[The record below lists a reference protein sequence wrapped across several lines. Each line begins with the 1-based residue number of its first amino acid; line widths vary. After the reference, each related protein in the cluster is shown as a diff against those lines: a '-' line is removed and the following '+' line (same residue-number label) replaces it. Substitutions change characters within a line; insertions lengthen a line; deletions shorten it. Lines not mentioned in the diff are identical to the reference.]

1 MKEVYNIGLDIG
13 TSSVGYAMTDEKGR
27 LLRFHKRPTYGSVLF
42 EEAQT
47 AKERRQK
54 RSARRRLARRRKRIK
69 LLQALVAPDVCA
81 ADPAFFLRMN
91 ESFLWA
97 EDSKYEKFYAK
108 LPKALFVDGTV
119 SVETLPTIYHIRN
132 ELVKSTKQADI
143 RYVYLAMHHIIKYRG
158 HFLMEGQTLS
168 DIGAEAPQKMQEL
181 LELLTDPE
189 SFVCGLA
196 PAENA
201 AKEVCHTMENHS
213 LRGMARKEQIQK
225 LLYAGKK
232 KESKEAAQALASL
245 LLGYKGSLKALIGYE
260 SQTDAPEKTS
270 LGAIEGETEE
280 TYLAGM
286 TEAQAEVFTRILE
299 LYRWQLFAEIRQNGQ
314 TISDMMVARYEKH
327 KADLKRLKKWIRTYR
342 KDEYVTLFRDDNDPS
357 GYAAYTHHLTSPARF
372 QQEKFTRCR
381 QEGAKIKSIPEGFY
395 NKCRRILE
403 SKKIDLPENARAEA
417 NEMLEEM
424 KADNVFLPLQR
435 INLNG
440 QIPNQI
446 QAEELAKILDAQ
458 GKYYPTLRENRE
470 KILSI
475 CTFRLPYYVG
485 PLYQDKNSPFQKW
498 IVRDMTQPAYPWNFF
513 DVVNQTATA
522 EGFIANLTNKCT
534 YLPIEDVLP
543 LHSLLYEE
551 YLMLN
556 ELNRVRVK
564 GNLIRDVQL
573 KKRMMD
579 ELFAKN
585 KSVSYKVFAKWLR
598 QNSPYTDV
606 TENDIS
612 GTQEPGKFTASL
624 RTRYDLEKHGFTVN
638 DQTTEQLE
646 TLVRWST
653 IFEDRSILKKLIQE
667 KYPDITDT
675 QLNFLVQRRYTGWG
689 RLSEKL
695 LTGVLGEYENQPA
708 TIMDVL
714 RATNENFMQVLNN
727 PQYHFQEKIAKER
740 LMELGEPKEEIEYD
754 EIRKLQVSPALKR
767 GIWTAVRIVK
777 ELIEHQG
784 CHPHAIY
791 LENTR
796 EETPDEKKQRT
807 QSRLNQV
814 EQMYKELAEDKTAE
828 KVPSK
833 CWEVLKNC
841 KDKKK
846 LDDQQY
852 LYLLQ
857 LGKSLYSGKPLDFDQ
872 LSATTEID
880 HILPRC
886 YIVDNSIENRA
897 LVLKG
902 ENQRKAD
909 NLLLANSIRDSQRPW
924 WNYLRQKG
932 FMGEKKFKN
941 LTRSV
946 VSDEDKQGFIARQ
959 LVETGQMV
967 QCVTELFKRY
977 YPDVHVSGIK
987 AGLSSELREQYGLY
1001 KIRELNDMHHAY
1013 DAFLA
1018 ATMGNFV
1025 ERFMPWLDSESSAA
1039 IRFRKAQEA
1048 RKDDDDNKV
1057 DLSSK
1062 HGMILAK
1069 FSRDQV
1075 DADTR
1080 EIIRNAQQEI
1090 CYLKAVW
1097 GYHDGHVVFL
1107 KRQKSGKITEDSR
1120 YRAGNKSAKMPLKKG
1135 LPCQRYGGFDSINP
1149 AFMTAIQYTQG
1160 KKVYHRVVGIP
1171 IYANVP
1177 TGKADELIR
1186 AFAADKIPGVT
1197 VVRPRLLMNQM
1208 LKWDGGVFV
1217 LRGGQT
1223 IDILTGKENAA
1234 RVTITN
1240 GKQLFV
1246 SGKDMTTIA
1255 LLFRG
1260 KKDDLNPEQ
1269 LKETVLHLLEKF
1281 KTQYAVF
1288 YQKCK
1293 ADDINRILKN
1303 LETPEQLTDA
1313 DWTAMVSELLN
1324 AMGKQ
1329 RKASK
1334 EWITCE
1340 DWRIRAI
1347 PTKDVELIDQSITG
1361 LREKRTKLWPD
1372 SEPS

>member
-1 MKEVYNIGLDIG
+1 MKEVYNIGLDTG

-54 RSARRRLARRRKRIK
+54 RSARRRLARQRKRIK

-201 AKEVCHTMENHS
+201 AKEICHTMENHS

-232 KESKEAAQALASL
+232 KESKEAAQSLASL
-245 LLGYKGSLKALIGYE
+245 LLGYKGSLKALIDYE
-260 SQTDAPEKTS
+260 NQTDAPEKTS

-286 TEAQAEVFTRILE
+286 TEAQAEVFALMLE

-314 TISDMMVARYEKH
+314 TISDTMVARYEKH
-327 KADLKRLKKWIRTYR
+327 GRDLEKLKAWVKAYQPDKFYA
-342 KDEYVTLFRDDNDPS
+342 LFRDDENAK
-357 GYAAYTHHLTSPARF
+357 GYAAYTDHLRKPKKF
-372 QQEKFTRCR
+372 KKEKLQRCT
-381 QEGAKIKSIPEGFY
+381 QDEFY
-395 NKCRRILE
+395 KVLKAMLTGNK
-403 SKKIDLPENARAEA
+403 DAEA
-417 NEMLEEM
+417 AAAAQPMLEAIDEP
-424 KADNVFLPLQR
+424 NGFLPLQR

-522 EGFIANLTNKCT
+522 EGFIASLTNKCT

-573 KKRMMD
+573 KQRMMD

-598 QNSPYTDV
+598 QNSPYADV

-638 DQTTEQLE
+638 DQTMERLE

-667 KYPDITDT
+667 QYPEVTDN
-675 QLNFLVQRRYTGWG
+675 QLSFLVQRRYTGWG

-695 LTGVLGEYENQPA
+695 LTGLLGEYENQPA

-740 LMELGEPKEEIEYD
+740 LMELGEPKEKIEYD

-828 KVPSK
+828 KVPSE

-909 NLLLANSIRDSQRPW
+909 NLLLADSIRDSQRPW

-941 LTRSV
+941 LTRSM
-946 VSDEDKQGFIARQ
+946 VSADDKQKFVARQ

-1048 RKDDDDNKV
+1048 NKGDDNKV

-1069 FSRDQV
+1069 FSQDQE
-1075 DADTR
+1075 DPDTG
-1080 EIIRNAQQEI
+1080 EIIHNAQQGI

-1107 KRQKSGKITEDSR
+1107 KRQKSGKITEASR
-1120 YRAGNKSAKMPLKKG
+1120 YRAGHTSAKLPLKKG
-1135 LPCQRYGGFDSINP
+1135 MSCQQYGGFDSIKP
-1149 AFMTAIQYTQG
+1149 AYIAAISYQKG
-1160 KKVYHRVVGIP
+1160 KQRAGALVNVP
-1171 IYANVP
+1171 IYLAEAIEKNPKVLVDYLE
-1177 TGKADELIR
+1177 KDY
-1186 AFAADKIPGVT
+1186 PGVQII
-1197 VVRPRLLMNQM
+1197 RPKILMNQ
-1208 LKWDGGVFV
+1208 
-1217 LRGGQT
+1217 
-1223 IDILTGKENAA
+1223 
-1234 RVTITN
+1234 
-1240 GKQLFV
+1240 
-1246 SGKDMTTIA
+1246 
-1255 LLFRG
+1255 
-1260 KKDDLNPEQ
+1260 
-1269 LKETVLHLLEKF
+1269 
-1281 KTQYAVF
+1281 
-1288 YQKCK
+1288 
-1293 ADDINRILKN
+1293 RIKY
-1303 LETPEQLTDA
+1303 EG
-1313 DWTAMVSELLN
+1313 SELLLRSCSEMYN
-1324 AMGKQ
+1324 A
-1329 RKASK
+1329 R
-1334 EWITCE
+1334 ELF
-1340 DWRIRAI
+1340 I
-1347 PTKDVELIDQSITG
+1347 PTYLHHTLWKLYKAPKQLQPDDEEHLNTLISLLIEKMEKQYPIFNGVAKRMSVIDFDTLCFQEKCIFIVETMKVMAVNGQYAMYKTALSRKELSDNQGRITNKVLNLSHITLIDQSITG

>member
-201 AKEVCHTMENHS
+201 AKEICHTMENHS

-286 TEAQAEVFTRILE
+286 TEAQAEVFALMLE

-314 TISDMMVARYEKH
+314 TISDTMVARYEKH
-327 KADLKRLKKWIRTYR
+327 GRDLEKLKAWVKAYQPDKFYA
-342 KDEYVTLFRDDNDPS
+342 LFRDDENAK
-357 GYAAYTHHLTSPARF
+357 GYAAYTDHLRKPKKF
-372 QQEKFTRCR
+372 KKEKLQRCT
-381 QEGAKIKSIPEGFY
+381 QDEFY
-395 NKCRRILE
+395 KVLKAMLTGNK
-403 SKKIDLPENARAEA
+403 DAEA
-417 NEMLEEM
+417 AAAAQPMLEAIDEP
-424 KADNVFLPLQR
+424 NGFLPLQR

-667 KYPDITDT
+667 KYPDVTDT
-675 QLNFLVQRRYTGWG
+675 QLSFLVQRRYTGWG
-689 RLSEKL
+689 RLSGKL
-695 LTGVLGEYENQPA
+695 LNGVLGEYENQPA

-740 LMELGEPKEEIEYD
+740 LMELGEPKEKIEYD

-828 KVPSK
+828 KVPSE

-872 LSATTEID
+872 LSATTQID
-880 HILPRC
+880 HILPQC

-897 LVLKG
+897 LVLSG

-1013 DAFLA
+1013 DALLA

-1025 ERFMPWLDSESSAA
+1025 ERFMPWLDNESSAA
-1039 IRFRKAQEA
+1039 IRFRKAQETK
-1048 RKDDDDNKV
+1048 KDDDDNKV

-1075 DADTR
+1075 DADTG
-1080 EIIRNAQQEI
+1080 EIIRNAQQDI

-1107 KRQKSGKITEDSR
+1107 KRQKSGKITEASR
-1120 YRAGNKSAKMPLKKG
+1120 YRAGHASAKLPLKKG
-1135 LPCQRYGGFDSINP
+1135 MSCQRYGGFDSIKP
-1149 AFMTAIQYTQG
+1149 AYIAAISYQKG
-1160 KKVYHRVVGIP
+1160 KQRAGALVNVP
-1171 IYANVP
+1171 IYLAEAIEKNPNALLDYLEKDYPGVQIIRP
-1177 TGKADELIR
+1177 KILIR
-1186 AFAADKIPGVT
+1186 QKIEYEGNELTLGSCTETYNAKELFLPT
-1197 VVRPRLLMNQM
+1197 FLHP
-1208 LKWDGGVFV
+1208 
-1217 LRGGQT
+1217 
-1223 IDILTGKENAA
+1223 ILAKIYNASC
-1234 RVTITN
+1234 V
-1240 GKQLFV
+1240 
-1246 SGKDMTTIA
+1246 
-1255 LLFRG
+1255 
-1260 KKDDLNPEQ
+1260 
-1269 LKETVLHLLEKF
+1269 
-1281 KTQYAVF
+1281 
-1288 YQKCK
+1288 
-1293 ADDINRILKN
+1293 
-1303 LETPEQLTDA
+1303 LTDA
-1313 DWTAMVSELLN
+1313 DENQLNTLIDMLLEKLSSQYPIYSGALKALEAKKSEILSLSIADKGKFIAETMKITSAGKEYAKYSTALPKLGIADKGRLN
-1324 AMGKQ
+1324 NKLPHPE
-1329 RKASK
+1329 K
-1334 EWITCE
+1334 I
-1340 DWRIRAI
+1340 I
-1347 PTKDVELIDQSITG
+1347 LIDQSITG

>member
-1 MKEVYNIGLDIG
+1 M
-13 TSSVGYAMTDEKGR
+13 
-27 LLRFHKRPTYGSVLF
+27 
-42 EEAQT
+42 
-47 AKERRQK
+47 
-54 RSARRRLARRRKRIK
+54 
-69 LLQALVAPDVCA
+69 
-81 ADPAFFLRMN
+81 
-91 ESFLWA
+91 
-97 EDSKYEKFYAK
+97 
-108 LPKALFVDGTV
+108 DGTV

-189 SFVCGLA
+189 SFACGLA

-201 AKEVCHTMENHS
+201 AKEICHTMENHA
-213 LRGMARKEQIQK
+213 LRGMARREQIQK

-232 KESKEAAQALASL
+232 KESKEAAQSLASL
-245 LLGYKGSLKALIGYE
+245 LLGYKSSLKALIGYE

-314 TISDMMVARYEKH
+314 TISDTMVARYEKH
-327 KADLKRLKKWIRTYR
+327 GRDLEKLKAWVKAYQPDKFYA
-342 KDEYVTLFRDDNDPS
+342 LFRDDENAK
-357 GYAAYTHHLTSPARF
+357 GYAAYTDHLRKPKKF
-372 QQEKFTRCR
+372 KKEKLQRCT
-381 QEGAKIKSIPEGFY
+381 QDEFY
-395 NKCRRILE
+395 KVLKAMLTGNK
-403 SKKIDLPENARAEA
+403 DAEA
-417 NEMLEEM
+417 AAAAQPMLEAIDEP
-424 KADNVFLPLQR
+424 NGFLPLQR

-573 KKRMMD
+573 KKRMLD

-624 RTRYDLEKHGFTVN
+624 RTRYDLEKHGFTVS
-638 DQTTEQLE
+638 DQTMEQLE

-667 KYPDITDT
+667 KYPDVTDT
-675 QLNFLVQRRYTGWG
+675 QLSFLVQRRYTGWG

-708 TIMDVL
+708 TIMEVL

-727 PQYHFQEKIAKER
+727 PQYHFQEEIAKER
-740 LMELGEPKEEIEYD
+740 LMELGEPKNEIEYD

-814 EQMYKELAEDKTAE
+814 EQMYKELAEDKIAE
-828 KVPSK
+828 KVPSE

-841 KDKKK
+841 RDKKK

-872 LSATTEID
+872 LSATTQID
-880 HILPRC
+880 HILPQC

-897 LVLKG
+897 LVLSG

-909 NLLLANSIRDSQRPW
+909 NLLLADSIRDSQRPW

-932 FMGEKKFKN
+932 LMGEKKFKN

-946 VSDEDKQGFIARQ
+946 VSDEDKQKFAARQ

-1013 DAFLA
+1013 DALLA

-1048 RKDDDDNKV
+1048 KKDDNNKV

-1075 DADTR
+1075 DADTG
-1080 EIIRNAQQEI
+1080 EIIHNAQQEI

-1107 KRQKSGKITEDSR
+1107 KRQKSGAIYDETR
-1120 YRAGNKSAKMPLKKG
+1120 YRAGSVKAKLCLKKDLG
-1135 LPCQRYGGFDSINP
+1135 TMKYGGYNKEYP
-1149 AFMTAIQYTQG
+1149 AYIAAISYQRG
-1160 KKVYHRVVGIP
+1160 KKRVGELVNVP
-1171 IYANVP
+1171 IYLAEAIEKNP
-1177 TGKADELIR
+1177 NALLDYLEKDY
-1186 AFAADKIPGVT
+1186 PGVQII
-1197 VVRPRLLMNQM
+1197 RSKILMNQ
-1208 LKWDGGVFV
+1208 
-1217 LRGGQT
+1217 
-1223 IDILTGKENAA
+1223 
-1234 RVTITN
+1234 
-1240 GKQLFV
+1240 
-1246 SGKDMTTIA
+1246 
-1255 LLFRG
+1255 
-1260 KKDDLNPEQ
+1260 
-1269 LKETVLHLLEKF
+1269 
-1281 KTQYAVF
+1281 
-1288 YQKCK
+1288 
-1293 ADDINRILKN
+1293 RI
-1303 LETPEQLTDA
+1303 EYEG
-1313 DWTAMVSELLN
+1313 SELLLRSCSEMYN
-1324 AMGKQ
+1324 A
-1329 RKASK
+1329 R
-1334 EWITCE
+1334 ELF
-1340 DWRIRAI
+1340 I
-1347 PTKDVELIDQSITG
+1347 PTYLHHTLWKLYKAPKQLQPDDEEHLNTLISLLIEKMERQYPIFNGVAERMSVIDFDTLSFQEKCIFIVETMKVMAVNGQYAMYKTALSRKELSDNQGRITNKVLNLSHITLIDQSITG

>member
-54 RSARRRLARRRKRIK
+54 RSARRRLVRRRKRIK

-201 AKEVCHTMENHS
+201 AKEICHAMENHS

-286 TEAQAEVFTRILE
+286 TEAQAEVFALMLE

-314 TISDMMVARYEKH
+314 TISDTMVARYEKH
-327 KADLKRLKKWIRTYR
+327 GRDLEKLKAWVKAYQPDKFYA
-342 KDEYVTLFRDDNDPS
+342 LFRDDENAK
-357 GYAAYTHHLTSPARF
+357 GYAAYTDHLRKPKKF
-372 QQEKFTRCR
+372 KKEKLQRCT
-381 QEGAKIKSIPEGFY
+381 QDEFY
-395 NKCRRILE
+395 KVLKAMLTGNK
-403 SKKIDLPENARAEA
+403 DAEA
-417 NEMLEEM
+417 AAAAQPMLEAIDEP
-424 KADNVFLPLQR
+424 NGFLPLQR

-446 QAEELAKILDAQ
+446 QAEELVKILDAQ

-573 KKRMMD
+573 KQRMLD

-585 KSVSYKVFAKWLR
+585 KSVSYKTFAKWL
-598 QNSPYTDV
+598 QLNSPYVDV

-708 TIMDVL
+708 TIMEVL
-714 RATNENFMQVLNN
+714 RATNENFMQLLNN

-828 KVPSK
+828 KVPSE

-841 KDKKK
+841 RDKKK

-872 LSATTEID
+872 LSATTQID
-880 HILPRC
+880 HILPQC

-897 LVLKG
+897 LVLSG
-902 ENQRKAD
+902 ENQRKAG
-909 NLLLANSIRDSQRPW
+909 NLLLADSIRDSQRPW

-946 VSDEDKQGFIARQ
+946 VSDEDKQKFAARQ

-1039 IRFRKAQEA
+1039 IRVRKAQKA
-1048 RKDDDDNKV
+1048 NKGDDNKV

-1069 FSRDQV
+1069 FSQDQE
-1075 DADTR
+1075 DPDTG
-1080 EIIRNAQQEI
+1080 EIIHNAQQEI

-1107 KRQKSGKITEDSR
+1107 KRQKSGKITEASR
-1120 YRAGNKSAKMPLKKG
+1120 YRAGHSSAKLPLKKG
-1135 LPCQRYGGFDSINP
+1135 MSCQRYGGFDSIKP
-1149 AFMTAIQYTQG
+1149 AYIAAISYQKG
-1160 KKVYHRVVGIP
+1160 KQRAGALVNVP
-1171 IYANVP
+1171 IYLAEAIEKNPKVLVDYLEKDYP
-1177 TGKADELIR
+1177 GVQIIRPKILIR
-1186 AFAADKIPGVT
+1186 QKIEYEGNELTLGSCTETYNAKELFLPT
-1197 VVRPRLLMNQM
+1197 FLHP
-1208 LKWDGGVFV
+1208 
-1217 LRGGQT
+1217 
-1223 IDILTGKENAA
+1223 ILAKIYNASC
-1234 RVTITN
+1234 V
-1240 GKQLFV
+1240 
-1246 SGKDMTTIA
+1246 
-1255 LLFRG
+1255 
-1260 KKDDLNPEQ
+1260 
-1269 LKETVLHLLEKF
+1269 
-1281 KTQYAVF
+1281 
-1288 YQKCK
+1288 
-1293 ADDINRILKN
+1293 
-1303 LETPEQLTDA
+1303 LTDA
-1313 DWTAMVSELLN
+1313 DENQLNTLIDALLEKLSSQYPIYSGALKALEAKKSEILSLSIADKGKFIAETMKITSAGKEYAKYSTSLPKLGIADKGRLN
-1324 AMGKQ
+1324 NKLPHPE
-1329 RKASK
+1329 K
-1334 EWITCE
+1334 I
-1340 DWRIRAI
+1340 I
-1347 PTKDVELIDQSITG
+1347 LIDQSITG

>member
-201 AKEVCHTMENHS
+201 AKEICHAMENHS

-232 KESKEAAQALASL
+232 KESKEAAQSLASL

-286 TEAQAEVFTRILE
+286 TEAQAEVFALMLE

-314 TISDMMVARYEKH
+314 TISDTMVARYEKH
-327 KADLKRLKKWIRTYR
+327 GRDLEKLKAWVKAYQPDKFYA
-342 KDEYVTLFRDDNDPS
+342 LFRDDENAK
-357 GYAAYTHHLTSPARF
+357 GYAAYTDHLRKPKKF
-372 QQEKFTRCR
+372 KKEKLQRCT
-381 QEGAKIKSIPEGFY
+381 QDEFY
-395 NKCRRILE
+395 KVLKAMLTGNK
-403 SKKIDLPENARAEA
+403 DAEA
-417 NEMLEEM
+417 AAAAQPMLEAIDEP
-424 KADNVFLPLQR
+424 NGFLPLQR

-564 GNLIRDVQL
+564 SNLIRDVQL
-573 KKRMMD
+573 KQRMLD

-585 KSVSYKVFAKWLR
+585 KSVSYKTFAKWL
-598 QNSPYTDV
+598 QLNSPYVDV

-612 GTQEPGKFTASL
+612 GTQEPNKFTASL

-638 DQTTEQLE
+638 DQTMKQLE

-667 KYPDITDT
+667 QYPEVTDN
-675 QLNFLVQRRYTGWG
+675 QLRFLVQRRYTGWG

-828 KVPSK
+828 KVPSE
-833 CWEVLKNC
+833 CWNVLKNC

-872 LSATTEID
+872 LSATTQID
-880 HILPRC
+880 HILPQC

-897 LVLKG
+897 LVLSG

-909 NLLLANSIRDSQRPW
+909 NLLLADSIRNSQRPW

-946 VSDEDKQGFIARQ
+946 VSDEDKQRFIARQ

-1018 ATMGNFV
+1018 ETMGNFV

-1107 KRQKSGKITEDSR
+1107 KRQKSGKITEASR
-1120 YRAGNKSAKMPLKKG
+1120 YRAGHASAKLPLKKG
-1135 LPCQRYGGFDSINP
+1135 MSCQRYGGFDSIKP
-1149 AFMTAIQYTQG
+1149 AYIAAISYQKG
-1160 KKVYHRVVGIP
+1160 KQRAGALVNVP
-1171 IYANVP
+1171 IYLAEAIEKNPKVLVDYLEKDYP
-1177 TGKADELIR
+1177 GVQIIRPKILIR
-1186 AFAADKIPGVT
+1186 QKIEYEGNELTLGSCTETYNAKELFLPT
-1197 VVRPRLLMNQM
+1197 FLHP
-1208 LKWDGGVFV
+1208 
-1217 LRGGQT
+1217 
-1223 IDILTGKENAA
+1223 ILAKIYNASC
-1234 RVTITN
+1234 V
-1240 GKQLFV
+1240 
-1246 SGKDMTTIA
+1246 
-1255 LLFRG
+1255 
-1260 KKDDLNPEQ
+1260 
-1269 LKETVLHLLEKF
+1269 
-1281 KTQYAVF
+1281 
-1288 YQKCK
+1288 
-1293 ADDINRILKN
+1293 
-1303 LETPEQLTDA
+1303 LTDA
-1313 DWTAMVSELLN
+1313 DENQLNTLIDVLLEKLSSQYPIYSGALKALEAKKSEILSLSIADKGRFIAETMKIASAGKEYAKYSTSLPKLGIADKGRLN
-1324 AMGKQ
+1324 NKLPHPE
-1329 RKASK
+1329 K
-1334 EWITCE
+1334 I
-1340 DWRIRAI
+1340 I
-1347 PTKDVELIDQSITG
+1347 LIDQSITG

>member
-81 ADPAFFLRMN
+81 ADPEFFLQMN

-97 EDSKYEKFYAK
+97 VDSKYEKFYAK

-119 SVETLPTIYHIRN
+119 SVETLPTIYHIRK

-168 DIGAEAPQKMQEL
+168 DIGAEAPQKMHEL

-213 LRGMARKEQIQK
+213 LRGLARKEQIQK

-232 KESKEAAQALASL
+232 KESKEAAEALASL

-270 LGAIEGETEE
+270 LGVIEGEKEE

-357 GYAAYTHHLTSPARF
+357 GYAAYTHHLSRPKRF
-372 QQEKFTRCR
+372 QKEKFTRCR

-417 NEMLEEM
+417 DEMLEEM

-534 YLPIEDVLP
+534 YLPIKDVLP

-564 GNLIRDVQL
+564 SNLIRDVQL
-573 KKRMMD
+573 KQRMLD

-585 KSVSYKVFAKWLR
+585 KSVSYKTFAKWL
-598 QNSPYTDV
+598 QLNSPYVDV

-612 GTQEPGKFTASL
+612 GTQEPNKFTASL

-638 DQTTEQLE
+638 DQTMKQLE

-667 KYPDITDT
+667 QYPEVTDN
-675 QLNFLVQRRYTGWG
+675 QLRFLVQRRYTGWG

-828 KVPSK
+828 KVPSE
-833 CWEVLKNC
+833 CWNVLKNC

-872 LSATTEID
+872 LSATTQID
-880 HILPRC
+880 HILPQC

-897 LVLKG
+897 LVLSG

-909 NLLLANSIRDSQRPW
+909 NLLLADSIRNSQRPW

-946 VSDEDKQGFIARQ
+946 VSDEDKQRFIARQ

-1025 ERFMPWLDSESSAA
+1025 ERFMPWLDNESSAA
-1039 IRFRKAQEA
+1039 IRVRKAQKA
-1048 RKDDDDNKV
+1048 NKGDDNKV

-1075 DADTR
+1075 DADTG
-1080 EIIRNAQQEI
+1080 EIIHNAQQEI

-1107 KRQKSGKITEDSR
+1107 KRQKSGKITEASR
-1120 YRAGNKSAKMPLKKG
+1120 YRAGHASAKLPLKKG
-1135 LPCQRYGGFDSINP
+1135 MSCQRYGGFDSIKP
-1149 AFMTAIQYTQG
+1149 AYIAAISYQEG
-1160 KKVYHRVVGIP
+1160 KQRAGALVNVP
-1171 IYANVP
+1171 IYLAEAIEKNPKVLVDYLEKDYP
-1177 TGKADELIR
+1177 GVQIIRSKILIR
-1186 AFAADKIPGVT
+1186 QKIEYEGNELTLGSCTETYNAKELFLPT
-1197 VVRPRLLMNQM
+1197 FLHP
-1208 LKWDGGVFV
+1208 
-1217 LRGGQT
+1217 
-1223 IDILTGKENAA
+1223 ILAKIYNASCA
-1234 RVTITN
+1234 
-1240 GKQLFV
+1240 
-1246 SGKDMTTIA
+1246 
-1255 LLFRG
+1255 
-1260 KKDDLNPEQ
+1260 
-1269 LKETVLHLLEKF
+1269 
-1281 KTQYAVF
+1281 
-1288 YQKCK
+1288 
-1293 ADDINRILKN
+1293 
-1303 LETPEQLTDA
+1303 LTDA
-1313 DWTAMVSELLN
+1313 DENQLNTLIDVLLEKLSSQYPIYSGALKALEAKKSEILSLSIADKGKFIAETMKITSAGKEYAKYSTSLPKLGIADKGRLN
-1324 AMGKQ
+1324 NKLPHPE
-1329 RKASK
+1329 K
-1334 EWITCE
+1334 I
-1340 DWRIRAI
+1340 I
-1347 PTKDVELIDQSITG
+1347 LIDQSITG

>member
-81 ADPAFFLRMN
+81 ADPEFFLQMN

-97 EDSKYEKFYAK
+97 VDSKYEKFYAK

-168 DIGAEAPQKMQEL
+168 DIGAEAPQKMQDL

-189 SFVCGLA
+189 NFPCGFV

-201 AKEVCHTMENHS
+201 AKEICHTMENHS

-232 KESKEAAQALASL
+232 KGSKETAQALASL

-327 KADLKRLKKWIRTYR
+327 GRDLEKLKAWVKAYQPDKFYA
-342 KDEYVTLFRDDNDPS
+342 LFRDDENAK
-357 GYAAYTHHLTSPARF
+357 GYAAYTDHLRKPKKF
-372 QQEKFTRCR
+372 KKEKLQRCT
-381 QEGAKIKSIPEGFY
+381 QDEFY
-395 NKCRRILE
+395 KVLKAMLTGNK
-403 SKKIDLPENARAEA
+403 DAEA
-417 NEMLEEM
+417 AAAAQPMLEAIDEP
-424 KADNVFLPLQR
+424 NGFLPLQR

-534 YLPIEDVLP
+534 YLPIKDVLP

-564 GNLIRDVQL
+564 SNLIRDVQL
-573 KKRMMD
+573 KQRMLD

-585 KSVSYKVFAKWLR
+585 KSVSYKTFAKWL
-598 QNSPYTDV
+598 QLNSPYVDV

-612 GTQEPGKFTASL
+612 GTQEPNKFTASL

-638 DQTTEQLE
+638 DQTMKQLE

-667 KYPDITDT
+667 QYPEVTDN
-675 QLNFLVQRRYTGWG
+675 QLRFLVQRRYTGWG

-828 KVPSK
+828 KVPSE
-833 CWEVLKNC
+833 CWNVLKNC

-872 LSATTEID
+872 LSATTQID
-880 HILPRC
+880 HILPQC

-897 LVLKG
+897 LVLSG

-909 NLLLANSIRDSQRPW
+909 NLLLADSIRNSQRPW

-946 VSDEDKQGFIARQ
+946 VSDEDKQRFIARQ

-1025 ERFMPWLDSESSAA
+1025 ERFMPWLDNESSAA
-1039 IRFRKAQEA
+1039 IRVRKAQKA
-1048 RKDDDDNKV
+1048 NKGDDNKV

-1075 DADTR
+1075 DADTG
-1080 EIIRNAQQEI
+1080 EIIHNAQQEI

-1107 KRQKSGKITEDSR
+1107 KRQKSGKITEASR
-1120 YRAGNKSAKMPLKKG
+1120 YRAGHASAKLPLKKG
-1135 LPCQRYGGFDSINP
+1135 MSCQRYGGFDSIKP
-1149 AFMTAIQYTQG
+1149 AYIAAISYQEG
-1160 KKVYHRVVGIP
+1160 KQRAGALVNVP
-1171 IYANVP
+1171 IYLAEAIEKNPKVLVDYLEKDYP
-1177 TGKADELIR
+1177 GVQIIRSKILIR
-1186 AFAADKIPGVT
+1186 QKIEYEGNELTLGSCTETYNAKELFLPT
-1197 VVRPRLLMNQM
+1197 FLHP
-1208 LKWDGGVFV
+1208 
-1217 LRGGQT
+1217 
-1223 IDILTGKENAA
+1223 ILAKIYNASCA
-1234 RVTITN
+1234 
-1240 GKQLFV
+1240 
-1246 SGKDMTTIA
+1246 
-1255 LLFRG
+1255 
-1260 KKDDLNPEQ
+1260 
-1269 LKETVLHLLEKF
+1269 
-1281 KTQYAVF
+1281 
-1288 YQKCK
+1288 
-1293 ADDINRILKN
+1293 
-1303 LETPEQLTDA
+1303 LTDA
-1313 DWTAMVSELLN
+1313 DENQLNTLIDVLLEKLSSQYPIYSGALKALEAKKSEILSLSIADKGKFIAETMKITSAGKEYAKYSTSLPKLGIADKGRLN
-1324 AMGKQ
+1324 NKLPHPE
-1329 RKASK
+1329 K
-1334 EWITCE
+1334 I
-1340 DWRIRAI
+1340 I
-1347 PTKDVELIDQSITG
+1347 LIDQSITG

-1372 SEPS
+1372 FEPS

>member
-201 AKEVCHTMENHS
+201 AKEICHTMENHS

-260 SQTDAPEKTS
+260 SQTDAPEKNS

-314 TISDMMVARYEKH
+314 TISDTMVARYEKH
-327 KADLKRLKKWIRTYR
+327 GHDLEKLKAWVKAYQPDKFYA
-342 KDEYVTLFRDDNDPS
+342 LFRDDENAK
-357 GYAAYTHHLTSPARF
+357 GYAAYTDHLRKPKKF
-372 QQEKFTRCR
+372 KKEKLQRCT
-381 QEGAKIKSIPEGFY
+381 QDEFY
-395 NKCRRILE
+395 KVLKAMLTGNK
-403 SKKIDLPENARAEA
+403 DAEA
-417 NEMLEEM
+417 AAAAQPMLEAIDEP
-424 KADNVFLPLQR
+424 NGFLPLQR

-446 QAEELAKILDAQ
+446 QAEELVKILDAQ

-612 GTQEPGKFTASL
+612 GTQEPNKFTASL

-638 DQTTEQLE
+638 GQTTEQLE

-667 KYPDITDT
+667 KYPDVTDT
-675 QLNFLVQRRYTGWG
+675 QLSFLVQRRYTGWG

-708 TIMDVL
+708 TIMEVL
-714 RATNENFMQVLNN
+714 RVTNENFMQVLNN

-777 ELIEHQG
+777 ELIDHQG

-828 KVPSK
+828 KVPSE
-833 CWEVLKNC
+833 CWNVLKNC

-872 LSATTEID
+872 LSATTQID
-880 HILPRC
+880 HILPQC

-897 LVLKG
+897 LVLSG

-909 NLLLANSIRDSQRPW
+909 NLLLADSIRDSQRPW

-941 LTRSV
+941 LTRSM
-946 VSDEDKQGFIARQ
+946 VSADDKQKFVARQ

-1039 IRFRKAQEA
+1039 IRVRKAQKA
-1048 RKDDDDNKV
+1048 NKGDDNKV

-1069 FSRDQV
+1069 FSQDQE
-1075 DADTR
+1075 DPDTG
-1080 EIIRNAQQEI
+1080 EIIHNAQQEI

-1107 KRQKSGKITEDSR
+1107 KWQKSGKITEASR
-1120 YRAGNKSAKMPLKKG
+1120 YRAGHASAKLPLKKG
-1135 LPCQRYGGFDSINP
+1135 MSCQRYGGFDSIKP
-1149 AFMTAIQYTQG
+1149 AYIAAISYQKG
-1160 KKVYHRVVGIP
+1160 KQRAGALVNVP
-1171 IYANVP
+1171 IYLAEAIEKNPKVLVDYLEKDYP
-1177 TGKADELIR
+1177 GVQIIRPKILIR
-1186 AFAADKIPGVT
+1186 QKIEYEGNELTLGSCTETYNAKELFLPT
-1197 VVRPRLLMNQM
+1197 FLHP
-1208 LKWDGGVFV
+1208 
-1217 LRGGQT
+1217 
-1223 IDILTGKENAA
+1223 ILAKIYNASC
-1234 RVTITN
+1234 V
-1240 GKQLFV
+1240 
-1246 SGKDMTTIA
+1246 
-1255 LLFRG
+1255 
-1260 KKDDLNPEQ
+1260 
-1269 LKETVLHLLEKF
+1269 
-1281 KTQYAVF
+1281 
-1288 YQKCK
+1288 
-1293 ADDINRILKN
+1293 
-1303 LETPEQLTDA
+1303 LTDA
-1313 DWTAMVSELLN
+1313 DENQLNTLIDVLLEKLSSQYPIYSGALKALEAKKSEILSLSIADKGKFIAETMKITSAGKEYAKYSTSLPKLGIADKGRLN
-1324 AMGKQ
+1324 NKLPHPE
-1329 RKASK
+1329 K
-1334 EWITCE
+1334 I
-1340 DWRIRAI
+1340 I
-1347 PTKDVELIDQSITG
+1347 LIDQSITG

>member
-13 TSSVGYAMTDEKGR
+13 TSSVGYAMTDAKGR

-81 ADPAFFLRMN
+81 ADPEFFLRMN

-189 SFVCGLA
+189 SFACGLA

-201 AKEVCHTMENHS
+201 AKEICHAMENHA
-213 LRGMARKEQIQK
+213 LRGMARREQIQK

-232 KESKEAAQALASL
+232 KESKEAAQSLASL

-260 SQTDAPEKTS
+260 NQTDAPEKTS

-314 TISDMMVARYEKH
+314 TISDTMVARYEKH
-327 KADLKRLKKWIRTYR
+327 GRDLEKLKAWVKAYQPDKFYA
-342 KDEYVTLFRDDNDPS
+342 LFRDDENAK
-357 GYAAYTHHLTSPARF
+357 GYAAYTDHLRKPKKF
-372 QQEKFTRCR
+372 KKEKLQRCT
-381 QEGAKIKSIPEGFY
+381 QDEFY
-395 NKCRRILE
+395 KVLKAMLTGNK
-403 SKKIDLPENARAEA
+403 DAEA
-417 NEMLEEM
+417 AAAAQPMLEAIDEP
-424 KADNVFLPLQR
+424 NGFLPLQR

-498 IVRDMTQPAYPWNFF
+498 IVRDKTQPAYPWNFF
-513 DVVNQTATA
+513 DVVNQTKTA

-624 RTRYDLEKHGFTVN
+624 RTRYDLEKHGFTVSE
-638 DQTTEQLE
+638 QTMEQLE

-667 KYPDITDT
+667 HYPEITDN
-675 QLNFLVQRRYTGWG
+675 QLSFLVQRRYTGWG

-708 TIMDVL
+708 TIMEVL

-727 PQYHFQEKIAKER
+727 PQYHFQEEIAKER

-767 GIWTAVRIVK
+767 GIWTAVRIVQ
-777 ELIEHQG
+777 ELIAHQHG

-814 EQMYKELAEDKTAE
+814 EQMYKELAEDETAE
-828 KVPSK
+828 KVPSE
-833 CWEVLKNC
+833 CWEVLKDC
-841 KDKKK
+841 RDKKK

-857 LGKSLYSGKPLDFDQ
+857 LGKSLYSGKPLDFDR
-872 LSATTEID
+872 LSATAEID

-897 LVLKG
+897 LVLSG

-909 NLLLANSIRDSQRPW
+909 NLLLADSIRDSQRPW

-932 FMGEKKFKN
+932 LMGEKKFKN

-946 VSDEDKQGFIARQ
+946 VSEEDKQKFIARQ

-1025 ERFMPWLDSESSAA
+1025 ERFMPWLDNESSAA

-1048 RKDDDDNKV
+1048 KKDDDDNKV

-1069 FSRDQV
+1069 FSQDQK
-1075 DADTR
+1075 DADTG
-1080 EIIRNAQQEI
+1080 EIIRNAQQDI

-1107 KRQKSGKITEDSR
+1107 KRQKSGAIYDETR
-1120 YRAGNKSAKMPLKKG
+1120 YRAGSVKAKLCLKKD
-1135 LPCQRYGGFDSINP
+1135 LSTMKYGGYNKEYP
-1149 AFMTAIQYTQG
+1149 AYIAAISYQRG
-1160 KKVYHRVVGIP
+1160 KKRVGELVNVP
-1171 IYANVP
+1171 IYLAEAIEKNP
-1177 TGKADELIR
+1177 NALLDYLEKDY
-1186 AFAADKIPGVT
+1186 PGVQII
-1197 VVRPRLLMNQM
+1197 RSKILMNQ
-1208 LKWDGGVFV
+1208 
-1217 LRGGQT
+1217 
-1223 IDILTGKENAA
+1223 
-1234 RVTITN
+1234 
-1240 GKQLFV
+1240 
-1246 SGKDMTTIA
+1246 
-1255 LLFRG
+1255 
-1260 KKDDLNPEQ
+1260 
-1269 LKETVLHLLEKF
+1269 
-1281 KTQYAVF
+1281 
-1288 YQKCK
+1288 
-1293 ADDINRILKN
+1293 RI
-1303 LETPEQLTDA
+1303 EYEG
-1313 DWTAMVSELLN
+1313 SELLLRSCSEMYN
-1324 AMGKQ
+1324 A
-1329 RKASK
+1329 R
-1334 EWITCE
+1334 ELF
-1340 DWRIRAI
+1340 I
-1347 PTKDVELIDQSITG
+1347 PTYLHHTLWKLYKAPKQLQPDDEEHLNTLISLLIEKMERQYPIFNGVAKRMSVIDFDTLSFQEKCIFIVETMKVMAVNGQYAMYKTALSRKELSDNQGRITNKVLNLSHITLIDQSITG

>member
-81 ADPAFFLRMN
+81 ADPEFFLRMN
-91 ESFLWA
+91 ESFLWS
-97 EDSKYEKFYAK
+97 EDSKYEKLYAK

-201 AKEVCHTMENHS
+201 AKEICHAMENHS

-232 KESKEAAQALASL
+232 KESKEAAQSLASL

-286 TEAQAEVFTRILE
+286 TEAQAEVFALMLE

-314 TISDMMVARYEKH
+314 TISDTMVARYEKH
-327 KADLKRLKKWIRTYR
+327 GRDLEKLKAWVKAYQPDKFYA
-342 KDEYVTLFRDDNDPS
+342 LFRDDENAK
-357 GYAAYTHHLTSPARF
+357 GYAAYTDHLRKPKKF
-372 QQEKFTRCR
+372 KKEKLQRCT
-381 QEGAKIKSIPEGFY
+381 QDEFY
-395 NKCRRILE
+395 KVLKAMLTGNK
-403 SKKIDLPENARAEA
+403 DAEA
-417 NEMLEEM
+417 AAAAQPMLEAIDEP
-424 KADNVFLPLQR
+424 NGFLPLQR

-498 IVRDMTQPAYPWNFF
+498 IVRDKTQPAYPWNFF

-564 GNLIRDVQL
+564 SNLIRDVQL
-573 KKRMMD
+573 KQRMLD

-585 KSVSYKVFAKWLR
+585 KSVSYKTFAKWL
-598 QNSPYTDV
+598 QLNSPYVDV

-612 GTQEPGKFTASL
+612 GTQEPNKFTASL

-667 KYPDITDT
+667 KYPDVTDT
-675 QLNFLVQRRYTGWG
+675 QLSFLVQRRYTGWG

-708 TIMDVL
+708 TIMEVL

-740 LMELGEPKEEIEYD
+740 LMELGEPKEKIEYD

-828 KVPSK
+828 KVPSE
-833 CWEVLKNC
+833 CWNVLKNC

-872 LSATTEID
+872 LSATTQID
-880 HILPRC
+880 HILPQC

-897 LVLKG
+897 LVLSG

-909 NLLLANSIRDSQRPW
+909 NLLLADSIRDSQRPW

-941 LTRSV
+941 LTRSM
-946 VSDEDKQGFIARQ
+946 VSAEDKQKFVARQ

-977 YPDVHVSGIK
+977 YPDVHVRGIK

-1075 DADTR
+1075 DPDTG
-1080 EIIRNAQQEI
+1080 EIIHNAQQEI

-1107 KRQKSGKITEDSR
+1107 KRQKSGAIYDESR
-1120 YRAGNKSAKMPLKKG
+1120 YRAGSVKAKLCLKKD
-1135 LPCQRYGGFDSINP
+1135 LDTMKYGGYNKEYP
-1149 AFMTAIQYTQG
+1149 AYIAAISYQKG
-1160 KKVYHRVVGIP
+1160 KKRVGELVNVP
-1171 IYANVP
+1171 IYLAEAIEQNPKVLVDYLE
-1177 TGKADELIR
+1177 KDY
-1186 AFAADKIPGVT
+1186 PGVQII
-1197 VVRPRLLMNQM
+1197 RPKILMNQ
-1208 LKWDGGVFV
+1208 
-1217 LRGGQT
+1217 
-1223 IDILTGKENAA
+1223 
-1234 RVTITN
+1234 
-1240 GKQLFV
+1240 
-1246 SGKDMTTIA
+1246 
-1255 LLFRG
+1255 
-1260 KKDDLNPEQ
+1260 
-1269 LKETVLHLLEKF
+1269 
-1281 KTQYAVF
+1281 
-1288 YQKCK
+1288 
-1293 ADDINRILKN
+1293 RI
-1303 LETPEQLTDA
+1303 EYEG
-1313 DWTAMVSELLN
+1313 SELLLRSCSEMYN
-1324 AMGKQ
+1324 A
-1329 RKASK
+1329 R
-1334 EWITCE
+1334 ELF
-1340 DWRIRAI
+1340 I
-1347 PTKDVELIDQSITG
+1347 PTYLHHTLWKLYKAPKQLQQDDEEHLNTLISLLIEKMEKQYPIFNGVAKRMSVIDFDTLRFQEKCIFIVETMKVMAVNGQYAMYKTALSRKELSDNQGRITNKVLNLSHITLIDQSITG

>member
-47 AKERRQK
+47 AKERRVN
-54 RSARRRLARRRKRIK
+54 RSTRRRLARRRKRIK

-189 SFVCGLA
+189 SFIYGLV

-201 AKEVCHTMENHS
+201 AKEICHTMENHS

-314 TISDMMVARYEKH
+314 TISDTMVARYEKH
-327 KADLKRLKKWIRTYR
+327 GRDLEKLKAWVKAYQPDKFYA
-342 KDEYVTLFRDDNDPS
+342 LFRDDENAK
-357 GYAAYTHHLTSPARF
+357 GYAAYTDHLRKPKKF
-372 QQEKFTRCR
+372 KKEKLQRCT
-381 QEGAKIKSIPEGFY
+381 QDEFY
-395 NKCRRILE
+395 KVLKAMLTGNK
-403 SKKIDLPENARAEA
+403 DAEA
-417 NEMLEEM
+417 AAAAQPMLEAIDEP
-424 KADNVFLPLQR
+424 NGFLPLQR

-446 QAEELAKILDAQ
+446 QAEELVKILDAQ

-498 IVRDMTQPAYPWNFF
+498 IVRDKTQPAYPWNFF
-513 DVVNQTATA
+513 DVVNQTKTA

-612 GTQEPGKFTASL
+612 GTQEPNKFTASL

-667 KYPDITDT
+667 QYPEVTDN
-675 QLNFLVQRRYTGWG
+675 QLSFLVQRRYTGWG

-695 LTGVLGEYENQPA
+695 LTGLLGEYENQPA
-708 TIMDVL
+708 TIMEVL

-727 PQYHFQEKIAKER
+727 P
-740 LMELGEPKEEIEYD
+740 
-754 EIRKLQVSPALKR
+754 
-767 GIWTAVRIVK
+767 
-777 ELIEHQG
+777 
-784 CHPHAIY
+784 
-791 LENTR
+791 
-796 EETPDEKKQRT
+796 
-807 QSRLNQV
+807 
-814 EQMYKELAEDKTAE
+814 
-828 KVPSK
+828 
-833 CWEVLKNC
+833 
-841 KDKKK
+841 
-846 LDDQQY
+846 
-852 LYLLQ
+852 
-857 LGKSLYSGKPLDFDQ
+857 
-872 LSATTEID
+872 
-880 HILPRC
+880 
-886 YIVDNSIENRA
+886 
-897 LVLKG
+897 
-902 ENQRKAD
+902 
-909 NLLLANSIRDSQRPW
+909 
-924 WNYLRQKG
+924 
-932 FMGEKKFKN
+932 
-941 LTRSV
+941 
-946 VSDEDKQGFIARQ
+946 
-959 LVETGQMV
+959 
-967 QCVTELFKRY
+967 
-977 YPDVHVSGIK
+977 
-987 AGLSSELREQYGLY
+987 
-1001 KIRELNDMHHAY
+1001 
-1013 DAFLA
+1013 
-1018 ATMGNFV
+1018 
-1025 ERFMPWLDSESSAA
+1025 
-1039 IRFRKAQEA
+1039 
-1048 RKDDDDNKV
+1048 
-1057 DLSSK
+1057 
-1062 HGMILAK
+1062 
-1069 FSRDQV
+1069 
-1075 DADTR
+1075 
-1080 EIIRNAQQEI
+1080 
-1090 CYLKAVW
+1090 
-1097 GYHDGHVVFL
+1097 
-1107 KRQKSGKITEDSR
+1107 
-1120 YRAGNKSAKMPLKKG
+1120 
-1135 LPCQRYGGFDSINP
+1135 
-1149 AFMTAIQYTQG
+1149 
-1160 KKVYHRVVGIP
+1160 
-1171 IYANVP
+1171 
-1177 TGKADELIR
+1177 
-1186 AFAADKIPGVT
+1186 
-1197 VVRPRLLMNQM
+1197 
-1208 LKWDGGVFV
+1208 
-1217 LRGGQT
+1217 
-1223 IDILTGKENAA
+1223 
-1234 RVTITN
+1234 
-1240 GKQLFV
+1240 
-1246 SGKDMTTIA
+1246 
-1255 LLFRG
+1255 
-1260 KKDDLNPEQ
+1260 
-1269 LKETVLHLLEKF
+1269 
-1281 KTQYAVF
+1281 
-1288 YQKCK
+1288 
-1293 ADDINRILKN
+1293 
-1303 LETPEQLTDA
+1303 
-1313 DWTAMVSELLN
+1313 
-1324 AMGKQ
+1324 
-1329 RKASK
+1329 
-1334 EWITCE
+1334 
-1340 DWRIRAI
+1340 
-1347 PTKDVELIDQSITG
+1347 
-1361 LREKRTKLWPD
+1361 
-1372 SEPS
+1372 

>member
-1 MKEVYNIGLDIG
+1 MKEVYNIGLDTG

-54 RSARRRLARRRKRIK
+54 RSARRRLARQRKRIK

-232 KESKEAAQALASL
+232 KESKEAAQSLASL
-245 LLGYKGSLKALIGYE
+245 LLGYKGSLKALIDYE
-260 SQTDAPEKTS
+260 NQTDAPEKTS

-357 GYAAYTHHLTSPARF
+357 GYAAYTHHLSRPTRF

-498 IVRDMTQPAYPWNFF
+498 IVRDKTQPAYPWNFF
-513 DVVNQTATA
+513 DVVNQTKTA

-573 KKRMMD
+573 KQRMMD

-598 QNSPYTDV
+598 QNSPYADV

-638 DQTTEQLE
+638 DQTMERLE

-667 KYPDITDT
+667 QYPEVTDN
-675 QLNFLVQRRYTGWG
+675 QLSFLVQRRYTGWG

-695 LTGVLGEYENQPA
+695 LTGLLGEYENQPA
-708 TIMDVL
+708 TIMEVL

-740 LMELGEPKEEIEYD
+740 LIELGEPKAEIDYD

-828 KVPSK
+828 KVPSE

-841 KDKKK
+841 RDKKK

-872 LSATTEID
+872 LSTTTEID

-902 ENQRKAD
+902 ENQRKGD
-909 NLLLANSIRDSQRPW
+909 SLLLEDSIRDSQRPW

-932 FMGEKKFKN
+932 LMGEKKFKN

-946 VSDEDKQGFIARQ
+946 VSEEDKQKFIARQ

-1025 ERFMPWLDSESSAA
+1025 ERFMPWLDNESSAA
-1039 IRFRKAQEA
+1039 IRFRKAQGA
-1048 RKDDDDNKV
+1048 KKDDDKV

-1062 HGMILAK
+1062 HGMILAR

-1075 DADTR
+1075 DADTG
-1080 EIIRNAQQEI
+1080 EIIRNAQQDI

-1107 KRQKSGKITEDSR
+1107 KRQKSGKITEASR
-1120 YRAGNKSAKMPLKKG
+1120 YRAGHASAKLPLKKG
-1135 LPCQRYGGFDSINP
+1135 MSCQRYGGFDSIKP
-1149 AFMTAIQYTQG
+1149 AYIAAISYQKG
-1160 KKVYHRVVGIP
+1160 KQRAGALVNVP
-1171 IYANVP
+1171 IYLAEAIEKNPKVLVDYLEKDYP
-1177 TGKADELIR
+1177 GVQIIRSKILIR
-1186 AFAADKIPGVT
+1186 QKIEYEGNELTLGSCTETYNAKELFLPT
-1197 VVRPRLLMNQM
+1197 FLHP
-1208 LKWDGGVFV
+1208 
-1217 LRGGQT
+1217 
-1223 IDILTGKENAA
+1223 ILAKIYNASCA
-1234 RVTITN
+1234 
-1240 GKQLFV
+1240 
-1246 SGKDMTTIA
+1246 
-1255 LLFRG
+1255 
-1260 KKDDLNPEQ
+1260 
-1269 LKETVLHLLEKF
+1269 
-1281 KTQYAVF
+1281 
-1288 YQKCK
+1288 
-1293 ADDINRILKN
+1293 
-1303 LETPEQLTDA
+1303 LTDA
-1313 DWTAMVSELLN
+1313 DENQLNTLIDVLLEKLSSQYPIYSGALKALEAKKSEILSLSIADKGKFIAETMKITSAGKEYAKYSTSLPKLGIADKGRLN
-1324 AMGKQ
+1324 NKLPHPE
-1329 RKASK
+1329 K
-1334 EWITCE
+1334 I
-1340 DWRIRAI
+1340 I
-1347 PTKDVELIDQSITG
+1347 LIDQSITG

>member
-1 MKEVYNIGLDIG
+1 MKEAYNIGLDIG

-81 ADPAFFLRMN
+81 ADPEFFLRMN

-189 SFVCGLA
+189 NFSCGFV
-196 PAENA
+196 PAENTA
-201 AKEVCHTMENHS
+201 EEICHTMENHS

-232 KESKEAAQALASL
+232 KESKEAAQSLASL
-245 LLGYKGSLKALIGYE
+245 LLGYKGSLKALICYE

-314 TISDMMVARYEKH
+314 TISDTMVARYEKH
-327 KADLKRLKKWIRTYR
+327 GRDLEKLKAWVKAYQPDKFYA
-342 KDEYVTLFRDDNDPS
+342 LFRDDENAK
-357 GYAAYTHHLTSPARF
+357 GYAAYTDHLRKPKKF
-372 QQEKFTRCR
+372 KKEKLQRCT
-381 QEGAKIKSIPEGFY
+381 QDEFY
-395 NKCRRILE
+395 KVLKAMLTGNK
-403 SKKIDLPENARAEA
+403 DAEA
-417 NEMLEEM
+417 AAAAQPMLEAIDEP
-424 KADNVFLPLQR
+424 NGFLPLQR

-446 QAEELAKILDAQ
+446 QAEELAKILDVQ

-498 IVRDMTQPAYPWNFF
+498 IVRDKTQSAYPWNFF

-522 EGFIANLTNKCT
+522 EGFIANLRNKCT

-573 KKRMMD
+573 KQRMLD

-612 GTQEPGKFTASL
+612 GTQEPNKFTASL
-624 RTRYDLEKHGFTVN
+624 RTRYDFETHGFTVN
-638 DQTTEQLE
+638 DQTMQQLE

-653 IFEDRSILKKLIQE
+653 IFEDRSILKQLIQE
-667 KYPDITDT
+667 HYPEITDN
-675 QLNFLVQRRYTGWG
+675 QLSFLVQRRYTGWG

-695 LTGVLGEYENQPA
+695 LMRVLGEYENQPA

-740 LMELGEPKEEIEYD
+740 LIELGEPKEEIEYD

-777 ELIEHQG
+777 ELIAHQG
-784 CHPHAIY
+784 CRPHAIY

-828 KVPSK
+828 KVPSE

-841 KDKKK
+841 RDKKK

-902 ENQRKAD
+902 ENQRKGD
-909 NLLLANSIRDSQRPW
+909 SLLLEDSIRDSQRPW

-932 FMGEKKFKN
+932 LMGEKKFKN

-946 VSDEDKQGFIARQ
+946 VSEEDKQKFIARQ

-1025 ERFMPWLDSESSAA
+1025 ERFMPWLDNESSAA

-1075 DADTR
+1075 DADTG
-1080 EIIRNAQQEI
+1080 EIIHNAQQEI

-1107 KRQKSGKITEDSR
+1107 KRQKSGAIYDETR
-1120 YRAGNKSAKMPLKKG
+1120 YRAGSVKAKLCLKKDLG
-1135 LPCQRYGGFDSINP
+1135 TMKYGGYNKEYP
-1149 AFMTAIQYTQG
+1149 AYIAAISYQRG
-1160 KKVYHRVVGIP
+1160 KKRVGELVNVP
-1171 IYANVP
+1171 IYLAEAIEKNP
-1177 TGKADELIR
+1177 NALLDYLEKDY
-1186 AFAADKIPGVT
+1186 PGVQII
-1197 VVRPRLLMNQM
+1197 RPKILMNQ
-1208 LKWDGGVFV
+1208 
-1217 LRGGQT
+1217 
-1223 IDILTGKENAA
+1223 
-1234 RVTITN
+1234 
-1240 GKQLFV
+1240 
-1246 SGKDMTTIA
+1246 
-1255 LLFRG
+1255 
-1260 KKDDLNPEQ
+1260 
-1269 LKETVLHLLEKF
+1269 
-1281 KTQYAVF
+1281 
-1288 YQKCK
+1288 
-1293 ADDINRILKN
+1293 RI
-1303 LETPEQLTDA
+1303 EYEG
-1313 DWTAMVSELLN
+1313 SELLLRSCSEMYN
-1324 AMGKQ
+1324 A
-1329 RKASK
+1329 R
-1334 EWITCE
+1334 ELF
-1340 DWRIRAI
+1340 I
-1347 PTKDVELIDQSITG
+1347 PTYLHHTLWKLYKAPKQLQPDDEEHLNTLISLLIEKMERQYPIFNGVAKRMSVIDFDTLSFQEKCIFIVETMKVMAVNGQYAMYKTALSRKELSDNQGRITNKVLNLSHITLIDQSITG

>member
-81 ADPAFFLRMN
+81 ADPEFFLRMN
-91 ESFLWA
+91 ESFLWS
-97 EDSKYEKFYAK
+97 EDSKYEKLYAK

-168 DIGAEAPQKMQEL
+168 DIGAEAPQKMQDL

-189 SFVCGLA
+189 NFPCGFV

-201 AKEVCHTMENHS
+201 AKEICHTMENHS

-232 KESKEAAQALASL
+232 KGSKETAQALASL

-286 TEAQAEVFTRILE
+286 TEAQAEVFALMLE
-299 LYRWQLFAEIRQNGQ
+299 LYCWQLFAEIRQNGQ
-314 TISDMMVARYEKH
+314 TISDTMVARYEKH
-327 KADLKRLKKWIRTYR
+327 GRDLEKLKAWVKAYQPDKFYA
-342 KDEYVTLFRDDNDPS
+342 LFRDDENAK
-357 GYAAYTHHLTSPARF
+357 GYAAYTDHLRKPKKF
-372 QQEKFTRCR
+372 KKEKLQRCT
-381 QEGAKIKSIPEGFY
+381 QDEFY
-395 NKCRRILE
+395 KVLKAMLTGNK
-403 SKKIDLPENARAEA
+403 DAEA
-417 NEMLEEM
+417 AAAAQPMLEAIDEP
-424 KADNVFLPLQR
+424 NGFLPLQR

-446 QAEELAKILDAQ
+446 QAEELVKILDAQ

-513 DVVNQTATA
+513 DVVNQTKTA
-522 EGFIANLTNKCT
+522 EGFIANLRNKCT

-612 GTQEPGKFTASL
+612 GTQEPNKFTASL

-667 KYPDITDT
+667 KYPDVTDT
-675 QLNFLVQRRYTGWG
+675 QLSFLVQRRYTGWG

-695 LTGVLGEYENQPA
+695 LAGVLGEYENQPA
-708 TIMDVL
+708 TIMEVL

-814 EQMYKELAEDKTAE
+814 EQMYKELAEDKAAE
-828 KVPSK
+828 KVPSE

-909 NLLLANSIRDSQRPW
+909 NLLLADSIRDSQRPW

-941 LTRSV
+941 LTRSM
-946 VSDEDKQGFIARQ
+946 VSADDKQKFVARQ

-1039 IRFRKAQEA
+1039 IRVRKAQKA
-1048 RKDDDDNKV
+1048 NKGDDNKV

-1069 FSRDQV
+1069 FSQDQE
-1075 DADTR
+1075 DPDTG
-1080 EIIRNAQQEI
+1080 EIIHNAQQGI

-1107 KRQKSGKITEDSR
+1107 KRQKSGKITEASR
-1120 YRAGNKSAKMPLKKG
+1120 YRAGHASAKLPLKKG
-1135 LPCQRYGGFDSINP
+1135 MPCQRYGGFDSIKP
-1149 AFMTAIQYTQG
+1149 AYIAAISYQKG
-1160 KKVYHRVVGIP
+1160 KQRAGALVNVP
-1171 IYANVP
+1171 IYLAEAIEKNPKVLVDYLE
-1177 TGKADELIR
+1177 KDY
-1186 AFAADKIPGVT
+1186 PGVQII
-1197 VVRPRLLMNQM
+1197 RPTILMNQ
-1208 LKWDGGVFV
+1208 
-1217 LRGGQT
+1217 
-1223 IDILTGKENAA
+1223 
-1234 RVTITN
+1234 
-1240 GKQLFV
+1240 
-1246 SGKDMTTIA
+1246 
-1255 LLFRG
+1255 
-1260 KKDDLNPEQ
+1260 
-1269 LKETVLHLLEKF
+1269 
-1281 KTQYAVF
+1281 
-1288 YQKCK
+1288 
-1293 ADDINRILKN
+1293 RI
-1303 LETPEQLTDA
+1303 EYEG
-1313 DWTAMVSELLN
+1313 SELLLRSCSEMYN
-1324 AMGKQ
+1324 A
-1329 RKASK
+1329 R
-1334 EWITCE
+1334 ELF
-1340 DWRIRAI
+1340 I
-1347 PTKDVELIDQSITG
+1347 PTYLHHTLWKLYKAPKQLQPDDEEHLNTLISLLIEKMEKQYPIFNGVAKRMSVIDFDTLCFQEKCIFIVETMKVMAVNGQYAMYKTALSRKELSDNQGRITNKVLNLSHITLIDQSITG

>member
-201 AKEVCHTMENHS
+201 AKELCHAMENHS

-232 KESKEAAQALASL
+232 KESKEAAQSLASL

-286 TEAQAEVFTRILE
+286 TEAQAEVFALMLE

-314 TISDMMVARYEKH
+314 TISDTMVARYEKH
-327 KADLKRLKKWIRTYR
+327 GRDLEKLKAWVKAYQPDKFYA
-342 KDEYVTLFRDDNDPS
+342 LFRDDENAK
-357 GYAAYTHHLTSPARF
+357 GYAAYTDHLRKPKKF
-372 QQEKFTRCR
+372 KKEKLQRCT
-381 QEGAKIKSIPEGFY
+381 QDEFY
-395 NKCRRILE
+395 KVLKAMLTGNK
-403 SKKIDLPENARAEA
+403 DAEA
-417 NEMLEEM
+417 AAAAQPMLEAIDEP
-424 KADNVFLPLQR
+424 NGFLPLQR

-513 DVVNQTATA
+513 DVVNQTETA

-612 GTQEPGKFTASL
+612 GTQESGKFTASL

-638 DQTTEQLE
+638 DQTMEQLE

-667 KYPDITDT
+667 QYPEVTDN
-675 QLNFLVQRRYTGWG
+675 QLRFLVQRRHTGWG

-828 KVPSK
+828 KVPSE

-909 NLLLANSIRDSQRPW
+909 NLLLADSIRDSQRPW

-941 LTRSV
+941 LTRSM
-946 VSDEDKQGFIARQ
+946 VSADDKQKFVARQ

-1013 DAFLA
+1013 DALLA

-1048 RKDDDDNKV
+1048 KKDDDDNKV

-1069 FSRDQV
+1069 FSRDQE
-1075 DADTR
+1075 DPDTG
-1080 EIIRNAQQEI
+1080 EIIHNAQQEI

-1107 KRQKSGKITEDSR
+1107 KRQKSGAIYDETR
-1120 YRAGNKSAKMPLKKG
+1120 YRAGSVKAKFALKKALG
-1135 LPCQRYGGFDSINP
+1135 TERYGGFNSINP

-1160 KKVYHRVVGIP
+1160 NKLYRRVVGIP

-1177 TGKADELIR
+1177 TGEADELIR
-1186 AFAADKIPGVT
+1186 AFAADKISGVT

-1208 LKWDGGVFV
+1208 LEWDGGIFV

-1223 IDILTGKENAA
+1223 IDILTSKENAT

-1260 KKDDLNPEQ
+1260 EENGLNPEQ

-1303 LETPEQLTDA
+1303 LETPEQLTTA

-1340 DWRIRAI
+1340 DWRIRGI
-1347 PTKDVELIDQSITG
+1347 PTKNVDLIDQSITG

>member
-81 ADPAFFLRMN
+81 ADPEFFLRMN

-97 EDSKYEKFYAK
+97 VDSKYEKFYAK

-189 SFVCGLA
+189 SFACGLA

-201 AKEVCHTMENHS
+201 AKEICHAMENHA
-213 LRGMARKEQIQK
+213 LRGMARREQIQK

-232 KESKEAAQALASL
+232 KESKEVAQSLASL
-245 LLGYKGSLKALIGYE
+245 LLGYKGSLKALIDYE

-314 TISDMMVARYEKH
+314 TISDTIVARYEKH
-327 KADLKRLKKWIRTYR
+327 GHDLEKLKAWVKAYQPDKFYA
-342 KDEYVTLFRDDNDPS
+342 LFRDDENAK
-357 GYAAYTHHLTSPARF
+357 GYAAYTDHLRKPKKF
-372 QQEKFTRCR
+372 KKEKLQRCT
-381 QEGAKIKSIPEGFY
+381 QDEFY
-395 NKCRRILE
+395 KVLKAMLTGNK
-403 SKKIDLPENARAEA
+403 DAEA
-417 NEMLEEM
+417 AAAAQPMLEAIDEP
-424 KADNVFLPLQR
+424 NGFLPLQR

-446 QAEELAKILDAQ
+446 QAEELVKILDAQ

-612 GTQEPGKFTASL
+612 GTQESGKFTASL

-638 DQTTEQLE
+638 DQTMEQLE

-667 KYPDITDT
+667 QYPEVTDN
-675 QLNFLVQRRYTGWG
+675 QLRFLVQRRYTGWG

-828 KVPSK
+828 KVPSE

-886 YIVDNSIENRA
+886 YIVDNSFENRA

-909 NLLLANSIRDSQRPW
+909 NLLLADSIRDSQRPW

-941 LTRSV
+941 LTRSM
-946 VSDEDKQGFIARQ
+946 VSADDKQKFVARQ

-1013 DAFLA
+1013 DALLA

-1080 EIIRNAQQEI
+1080 EIIRNAQQDI

-1107 KRQKSGKITEDSR
+1107 KRQKSGKITEASR
-1120 YRAGNKSAKMPLKKG
+1120 YRAGHASAKLPLKKG
-1135 LPCQRYGGFDSINP
+1135 MSCQRYGGFDSIKP
-1149 AFMTAIQYTQG
+1149 AYIAAISYQKG
-1160 KKVYHRVVGIP
+1160 KQRAGALVNVP
-1171 IYANVP
+1171 IYLAEAIEKNPKVLVDYLEKDYP
-1177 TGKADELIR
+1177 GVQIIRPKILIR
-1186 AFAADKIPGVT
+1186 QKIEYEGNELTLGSCTETYNAKELFLPT
-1197 VVRPRLLMNQM
+1197 FLHP
-1208 LKWDGGVFV
+1208 
-1217 LRGGQT
+1217 
-1223 IDILTGKENAA
+1223 ILAKIYNASC
-1234 RVTITN
+1234 V
-1240 GKQLFV
+1240 
-1246 SGKDMTTIA
+1246 
-1255 LLFRG
+1255 
-1260 KKDDLNPEQ
+1260 
-1269 LKETVLHLLEKF
+1269 
-1281 KTQYAVF
+1281 
-1288 YQKCK
+1288 
-1293 ADDINRILKN
+1293 
-1303 LETPEQLTDA
+1303 LTDA
-1313 DWTAMVSELLN
+1313 DENQLNTLIDVLLEKLSSQYPIYSGALKALEAKKSEILSLSIADKGKFIAETMKITSAGKEYAKYSTSLPKLGIADKGRLN
-1324 AMGKQ
+1324 NKLPHPE
-1329 RKASK
+1329 K
-1334 EWITCE
+1334 I
-1340 DWRIRAI
+1340 I
-1347 PTKDVELIDQSITG
+1347 LIDQSITG

>member
-81 ADPAFFLRMN
+81 ADPEFFLRMN
-91 ESFLWA
+91 ESFLWS
-97 EDSKYEKFYAK
+97 EDSKYEKLYAK

-168 DIGAEAPQKMQEL
+168 DIGAEAPQKMQDL

-189 SFVCGLA
+189 NFPCGFV

-201 AKEVCHTMENHS
+201 AKEICHTMENHS

-232 KESKEAAQALASL
+232 KGSKETAQALASL

-314 TISDMMVARYEKH
+314 TISDTMVARYEKH
-327 KADLKRLKKWIRTYR
+327 GRDLEKLKAWVKAYQPDKFYA
-342 KDEYVTLFRDDNDPS
+342 LFRDDENAK
-357 GYAAYTHHLTSPARF
+357 GYAAYTDHLRKPKKF
-372 QQEKFTRCR
+372 KKEKLQRCT
-381 QEGAKIKSIPEGFY
+381 QDEFY
-395 NKCRRILE
+395 KVLKAMLTGNK
-403 SKKIDLPENARAEA
+403 DAEA
-417 NEMLEEM
+417 AAAAQPMLEAIDEP
-424 KADNVFLPLQR
+424 NGFLPLQR

-498 IVRDMTQPAYPWNFF
+498 IVRDKTQPAYPWNFF

-564 GNLIRDVQL
+564 SNLIRDVQL
-573 KKRMMD
+573 KQRMLD

-585 KSVSYKVFAKWLR
+585 KSVSYKTFAKWL
-598 QNSPYTDV
+598 QLNSPYVDV

-612 GTQEPGKFTASL
+612 GTQEPNKFTASL

-638 DQTTEQLE
+638 DQTMKQLE

-667 KYPDITDT
+667 QYPEVTDN
-675 QLNFLVQRRYTGWG
+675 QLRFLVQRRYTGWG

-828 KVPSK
+828 KVPSE
-833 CWEVLKNC
+833 CWNVLKNC

-872 LSATTEID
+872 LSATTQID
-880 HILPRC
+880 HILPQC

-897 LVLKG
+897 LVLSG

-909 NLLLANSIRDSQRPW
+909 NLLLADSIRNSQRPW

-946 VSDEDKQGFIARQ
+946 VSDEDKQRFIARQ

-1107 KRQKSGKITEDSR
+1107 KRQKSGKITEASR
-1120 YRAGNKSAKMPLKKG
+1120 YRAGHASAKLPLKKG
-1135 LPCQRYGGFDSINP
+1135 MSCQRYGGFDSIKP
-1149 AFMTAIQYTQG
+1149 AYIAEISYQKG
-1160 KKVYHRVVGIP
+1160 KQRAGALVNVP
-1171 IYANVP
+1171 IYLAEAIEQNPKVLVDYLE
-1177 TGKADELIR
+1177 KDY
-1186 AFAADKIPGVT
+1186 PGVQII
-1197 VVRPRLLMNQM
+1197 RPKILMNQ
-1208 LKWDGGVFV
+1208 
-1217 LRGGQT
+1217 
-1223 IDILTGKENAA
+1223 
-1234 RVTITN
+1234 
-1240 GKQLFV
+1240 
-1246 SGKDMTTIA
+1246 
-1255 LLFRG
+1255 
-1260 KKDDLNPEQ
+1260 
-1269 LKETVLHLLEKF
+1269 
-1281 KTQYAVF
+1281 
-1288 YQKCK
+1288 
-1293 ADDINRILKN
+1293 RI
-1303 LETPEQLTDA
+1303 EYEG
-1313 DWTAMVSELLN
+1313 SELLLRSCSEMYN
-1324 AMGKQ
+1324 A
-1329 RKASK
+1329 R
-1334 EWITCE
+1334 ELF
-1340 DWRIRAI
+1340 I
-1347 PTKDVELIDQSITG
+1347 PTYLHHTLWKLYKAPKQLQQDDEEHLNTLISLLIEKMEKQYPIFNGVAKRMSVIDFDTLCFQEKCIFIVETMKVMAVNGQYAMYKTALSRKELSDNQGRITNKVLNLSHITLIDQSITG

-1372 SEPS
+1372 FEPS

>member
-13 TSSVGYAMTDEKGR
+13 TSSVGYAMTDAKGR

-81 ADPAFFLRMN
+81 ADPEFFLRMN

-97 EDSKYEKFYAK
+97 EDSKYEKLYAK

-168 DIGAEAPQKMQEL
+168 DIGAEAPQKMHEL

-189 SFVCGLA
+189 SFACGLA

-201 AKEVCHTMENHS
+201 SKEICHAMENHT
-213 LRGMARKEQIQK
+213 LRGMTRREQILK

-232 KESKEAAQALASL
+232 KGSKETAQSLASL
-245 LLGYKGSLKALIGYE
+245 LLGYKGSLKALIDYE

-314 TISDMMVARYEKH
+314 TISDTMVARYEKH
-327 KADLKRLKKWIRTYR
+327 GRDLEKLKAWVKAYQPDKFYA
-342 KDEYVTLFRDDNDPS
+342 LFRDDENAK
-357 GYAAYTHHLTSPARF
+357 GYAAYTDHLRKPKKF
-372 QQEKFTRCR
+372 KKEKLQRCT
-381 QEGAKIKSIPEGFY
+381 QDEFY
-395 NKCRRILE
+395 KVLKAMLTGNK
-403 SKKIDLPENARAEA
+403 DAEA
-417 NEMLEEM
+417 AAAAQPMLEAIDEP
-424 KADNVFLPLQR
+424 NGFLPLQR

-612 GTQEPGKFTASL
+612 GTQEPNKFTASL

-638 DQTTEQLE
+638 GQTTEQLE

-667 KYPDITDT
+667 KYPDVTDT
-675 QLNFLVQRRYTGWG
+675 QLSFLVQRRYTGWG

-708 TIMDVL
+708 TIMEVL

-767 GIWTAVRIVK
+767 GIWTAVRIVQ

-828 KVPSK
+828 KVPSE
-833 CWEVLKNC
+833 CWNVLKNC

-872 LSATTEID
+872 LSATTQID
-880 HILPRC
+880 HILPQC

-897 LVLKG
+897 LVLSG

-909 NLLLANSIRDSQRPW
+909 NLLLADSIRDSQRPW

-941 LTRSV
+941 LTRSM
-946 VSDEDKQGFIARQ
+946 VSADDKQKFVARQ

-1039 IRFRKAQEA
+1039 IRVRKAQKA
-1048 RKDDDDNKV
+1048 NKGDDNKV

-1069 FSRDQV
+1069 FSQDQE
-1075 DADTR
+1075 DPDTG
-1080 EIIRNAQQEI
+1080 EIIHNAQQEI

-1107 KRQKSGKITEDSR
+1107 KRQKSGKITEASR
-1120 YRAGNKSAKMPLKKG
+1120 YRAGHASAKLPLKKG
-1135 LPCQRYGGFDSINP
+1135 MSCQRYGGFDSIKP
-1149 AFMTAIQYTQG
+1149 AYIAAISYQKG
-1160 KKVYHRVVGIP
+1160 KQRAGALVNVP
-1171 IYANVP
+1171 IYLAEAIEKNPKVLVDYLEKDYP
-1177 TGKADELIR
+1177 GVQIIRPKILIR
-1186 AFAADKIPGVT
+1186 QKIEYEGNELTLGSCTETYNAKELFLPT
-1197 VVRPRLLMNQM
+1197 FLHP
-1208 LKWDGGVFV
+1208 
-1217 LRGGQT
+1217 
-1223 IDILTGKENAA
+1223 ILAKIYNASC
-1234 RVTITN
+1234 V
-1240 GKQLFV
+1240 
-1246 SGKDMTTIA
+1246 
-1255 LLFRG
+1255 
-1260 KKDDLNPEQ
+1260 
-1269 LKETVLHLLEKF
+1269 
-1281 KTQYAVF
+1281 
-1288 YQKCK
+1288 
-1293 ADDINRILKN
+1293 
-1303 LETPEQLTDA
+1303 LTDA
-1313 DWTAMVSELLN
+1313 DENQLNTLIDVLLEKLSSQYPIYSGALKALEAKKSEILSLSIADKGKFIAETMKITSAGKEYAKYSTSLPKLGIADKGRLN
-1324 AMGKQ
+1324 NKLPHPE
-1329 RKASK
+1329 K
-1334 EWITCE
+1334 I
-1340 DWRIRAI
+1340 I
-1347 PTKDVELIDQSITG
+1347 LIDQSITG

>member
-1 MKEVYNIGLDIG
+1 MKEAYNIGLDIG

-97 EDSKYEKFYAK
+97 EDSKYEKLYAK

-201 AKEVCHTMENHS
+201 AKEICHTMENHS

-232 KESKEAAQALASL
+232 KESNEAAQALASL

-513 DVVNQTATA
+513 DVVSQTATA

-573 KKRMMD
+573 KQRMLD

-585 KSVSYKVFAKWLR
+585 KSVSYKTFAKWL
-598 QNSPYTDV
+598 QLNSPYVDV

-638 DQTTEQLE
+638 DQTTEHLE

-667 KYPDITDT
+667 KYPDVTDT
-675 QLNFLVQRRYTGWG
+675 QLSFLVQRRYTGWG

-796 EETPDEKKQRT
+796 EETSDEKKQRT

-828 KVPSK
+828 KVPSE
-833 CWEVLKNC
+833 CWEVLKDC
-841 KDKKK
+841 RDKKK

-872 LSATTEID
+872 LSATTQID
-880 HILPRC
+880 HILPQC

-897 LVLKG
+897 LVLSG

-909 NLLLANSIRDSQRPW
+909 NLLLADSIRDSQRPW

-946 VSDEDKQGFIARQ
+946 VSDEDKQKFAARQ

-1048 RKDDDDNKV
+1048 KKDDDNKV

-1075 DADTR
+1075 DADTG
-1080 EIIRNAQQEI
+1080 EIIHNAQQEI

-1107 KRQKSGKITEDSR
+1107 KRQKSGKITEASR
-1120 YRAGNKSAKMPLKKG
+1120 YRAGHSSAKLPLKKG
-1135 LPCQRYGGFDSINP
+1135 MSCQRYGGFDSIKP
-1149 AFMTAIQYTQG
+1149 AYIAAISYQKG
-1160 KKVYHRVVGIP
+1160 KQRAGALVNVP
-1171 IYANVP
+1171 IYLAEAIEKNPKVLVDYLEKDYP
-1177 TGKADELIR
+1177 GVQIIRPKILIR
-1186 AFAADKIPGVT
+1186 QKIEYEGNELTLGSCTETYNAKELFLPT
-1197 VVRPRLLMNQM
+1197 FLHP
-1208 LKWDGGVFV
+1208 
-1217 LRGGQT
+1217 
-1223 IDILTGKENAA
+1223 ILAKIYNASC
-1234 RVTITN
+1234 V
-1240 GKQLFV
+1240 
-1246 SGKDMTTIA
+1246 
-1255 LLFRG
+1255 
-1260 KKDDLNPEQ
+1260 
-1269 LKETVLHLLEKF
+1269 
-1281 KTQYAVF
+1281 
-1288 YQKCK
+1288 
-1293 ADDINRILKN
+1293 
-1303 LETPEQLTDA
+1303 LTDA
-1313 DWTAMVSELLN
+1313 DENQLNTLIDVLLEKLSSQYPIYSGALKALEAKKSEILSLSIADKGKFIAETMKITSAGKEYAKYSTVLPKLGIADKGRLN
-1324 AMGKQ
+1324 NKLPHPE
-1329 RKASK
+1329 K
-1334 EWITCE
+1334 I
-1340 DWRIRAI
+1340 I
-1347 PTKDVELIDQSITG
+1347 LIDQSITG

>member
-1 MKEVYNIGLDIG
+1 MKEASNIGLDIG

-54 RSARRRLARRRKRIK
+54 RSARRRLARQRKRIK

-201 AKEVCHTMENHS
+201 AKEICHTMENHS

-286 TEAQAEVFTRILE
+286 TEAQAEVFALMLE

-314 TISDMMVARYEKH
+314 TISDTMVARYEKH
-327 KADLKRLKKWIRTYR
+327 GRDLEKLKAWVKAYQPDKFYA
-342 KDEYVTLFRDDNDPS
+342 LFRDDENAK
-357 GYAAYTHHLTSPARF
+357 GYAAYTDHLRKPKKF
-372 QQEKFTRCR
+372 KKEKLQRCT
-381 QEGAKIKSIPEGFY
+381 QDEFY
-395 NKCRRILE
+395 KVLKAMLTGNK
-403 SKKIDLPENARAEA
+403 DAEA
-417 NEMLEEM
+417 AAAAQPMLEAIDEP
-424 KADNVFLPLQR
+424 NGFLPLQR

-573 KKRMMD
+573 KQRMLD

-585 KSVSYKVFAKWLR
+585 KSVSYKTFAKWL
-598 QNSPYTDV
+598 QLNSPYVDV

-638 DQTTEQLE
+638 DQTAEQLE

-667 KYPDITDT
+667 QYPEVTDN
-675 QLNFLVQRRYTGWG
+675 QLRFLVQRRYTGWG

-828 KVPSK
+828 KVPSE

-841 KDKKK
+841 RDKKK

-872 LSATTEID
+872 HSATTEID

-909 NLLLANSIRDSQRPW
+909 NLLLADSIRDSQRPW

-946 VSDEDKQGFIARQ
+946 VSEEDKQKFIARQ

-1013 DAFLA
+1013 DALLA

-1025 ERFMPWLDSESSAA
+1025 ERFMPWLDNESSAA
-1039 IRFRKAQEA
+1039 IRFRKAQETK
-1048 RKDDDDNKV
+1048 KDDDDNKV

-1069 FSRDQV
+1069 FSWDQV
-1075 DADTR
+1075 DADTG
-1080 EIIRNAQQEI
+1080 EIIRNAQQDI

-1107 KRQKSGKITEDSR
+1107 KRQKSGKITEASR
-1120 YRAGNKSAKMPLKKG
+1120 YRAGHASAKLPLKKG
-1135 LPCQRYGGFDSINP
+1135 MSCQRYGGFDSIKP
-1149 AFMTAIQYTQG
+1149 AYIAAISYQKG
-1160 KKVYHRVVGIP
+1160 KQRAGALVNVP
-1171 IYANVP
+1171 IYLAEAIEKNPNALLDYLEKDYPGVQIIRP
-1177 TGKADELIR
+1177 KILIR
-1186 AFAADKIPGVT
+1186 QKIEYEGNELTLGSCTETYNAKELFLPT
-1197 VVRPRLLMNQM
+1197 FLHP
-1208 LKWDGGVFV
+1208 
-1217 LRGGQT
+1217 
-1223 IDILTGKENAA
+1223 ILAKIYNASC
-1234 RVTITN
+1234 V
-1240 GKQLFV
+1240 
-1246 SGKDMTTIA
+1246 
-1255 LLFRG
+1255 
-1260 KKDDLNPEQ
+1260 
-1269 LKETVLHLLEKF
+1269 
-1281 KTQYAVF
+1281 
-1288 YQKCK
+1288 
-1293 ADDINRILKN
+1293 
-1303 LETPEQLTDA
+1303 LTDA
-1313 DWTAMVSELLN
+1313 DENQLNTLIDVLLEKLSSQYPIYSGALKALEAKKSEILSLSIADKGKFIAETMKITSAGKEYAKYSTALPKLGIADKGRLN
-1324 AMGKQ
+1324 NKLPHPE
-1329 RKASK
+1329 K
-1334 EWITCE
+1334 I
-1340 DWRIRAI
+1340 I
-1347 PTKDVELIDQSITG
+1347 LIDQSITG

>member
-168 DIGAEAPQKMQEL
+168 DIGAEAPQKIQEL

-201 AKEVCHTMENHS
+201 AKEICHTMENHS

-232 KESKEAAQALASL
+232 KESKEAVQALASL

-381 QEGAKIKSIPEGFY
+381 QEGTKIKSIPEGFY

-498 IVRDMTQPAYPWNFF
+498 IVRDKTQPAYPWNFF
-513 DVVNQTATA
+513 DVVNQTETA

-534 YLPIEDVLP
+534 YLPIKDVLP

-573 KKRMMD
+573 KQRMLD

-585 KSVSYKVFAKWLR
+585 KSVSYKTFAKWL
-598 QNSPYTDV
+598 QLNSPYVDV

-667 KYPDITDT
+667 KYPDVTDT

-828 KVPSK
+828 KVPSE

-841 KDKKK
+841 RDKKK

-872 LSATTEID
+872 LSTTTEID

-902 ENQRKAD
+902 ENQRKGD
-909 NLLLANSIRDSQRPW
+909 SLLLEDSIRDSQRPW

-932 FMGEKKFKN
+932 LMGEKKFKN

-946 VSDEDKQGFIARQ
+946 VSEEDKQKFIARQ

-1025 ERFMPWLDSESSAA
+1025 ERFMPWLDNESSAA
-1039 IRFRKAQEA
+1039 IRFRKAQGA
-1048 RKDDDDNKV
+1048 KKDDDKV

-1062 HGMILAK
+1062 HGMILAR

-1075 DADTR
+1075 DADTG
-1080 EIIRNAQQEI
+1080 EIIRNAQQDI

-1107 KRQKSGKITEDSR
+1107 KRQKSGKITEASR
-1120 YRAGNKSAKMPLKKG
+1120 YRAGHASAKLPLKKG
-1135 LPCQRYGGFDSINP
+1135 MSCQRYGGFDSIKP
-1149 AFMTAIQYTQG
+1149 AYIAAISYQKG
-1160 KKVYHRVVGIP
+1160 KQRAGALVNVP
-1171 IYANVP
+1171 IYLAEAIEKNPKVLVDYLEKDYP
-1177 TGKADELIR
+1177 GVQIIRSKILIR
-1186 AFAADKIPGVT
+1186 QKIEYEGNELTLGSCTETYNAKELFLPT
-1197 VVRPRLLMNQM
+1197 FLHP
-1208 LKWDGGVFV
+1208 
-1217 LRGGQT
+1217 
-1223 IDILTGKENAA
+1223 ILAKIYNASCA
-1234 RVTITN
+1234 
-1240 GKQLFV
+1240 
-1246 SGKDMTTIA
+1246 
-1255 LLFRG
+1255 
-1260 KKDDLNPEQ
+1260 
-1269 LKETVLHLLEKF
+1269 
-1281 KTQYAVF
+1281 
-1288 YQKCK
+1288 
-1293 ADDINRILKN
+1293 
-1303 LETPEQLTDA
+1303 LTDA
-1313 DWTAMVSELLN
+1313 DENQLNTLIDVLLEKLSSQYPIYSGALKALEAKKSEILSLSIADKGKFIAETMKITSAGKEYAKYSTSLPKLGIADKGRLN
-1324 AMGKQ
+1324 NKLPHPE
-1329 RKASK
+1329 K
-1334 EWITCE
+1334 I
-1340 DWRIRAI
+1340 I
-1347 PTKDVELIDQSITG
+1347 LIDQSITG

>member
-201 AKEVCHTMENHS
+201 AKEICHTMENHS

-232 KESKEAAQALASL
+232 KESKEAAQSLVSL

-260 SQTDAPEKTS
+260 NQTDAPEKTS

-314 TISDMMVARYEKH
+314 TISDTMVARYEKH
-327 KADLKRLKKWIRTYR
+327 GHDLEKLKAWVKAYQPDKFYA
-342 KDEYVTLFRDDNDPS
+342 LFRDDENAK
-357 GYAAYTHHLTSPARF
+357 GYAAYTDHLRKPKKF
-372 QQEKFTRCR
+372 KKEKLQRCT
-381 QEGAKIKSIPEGFY
+381 QDEFY
-395 NKCRRILE
+395 KVLKAMLTGNK
-403 SKKIDLPENARAEA
+403 DAEA
-417 NEMLEEM
+417 AAAAQPMLEAIDEP
-424 KADNVFLPLQR
+424 NGFLPLQR

-446 QAEELAKILDAQ
+446 QAEELVKILDAQ

-612 GTQEPGKFTASL
+612 GTQEPNKFTASL

-638 DQTTEQLE
+638 GQTTEQLE

-667 KYPDITDT
+667 KYPDVTDT
-675 QLNFLVQRRYTGWG
+675 QLSFLVQRRYTGWG
-689 RLSEKL
+689 RLSGKL
-695 LTGVLGEYENQPA
+695 LNGVLGEYENQPA

-727 PQYHFQEKIAKER
+727 PQYHFQEEIAKER
-740 LMELGEPKEEIEYD
+740 LMELGEPKEKIEYD

-828 KVPSK
+828 KVPSE

-872 LSATTEID
+872 LSVTTEID

-909 NLLLANSIRDSQRPW
+909 NLLLADSIRDSQRPW

-941 LTRSV
+941 LTRNM
-946 VSDEDKQGFIARQ
+946 VSADDKQKFVARQ

-1039 IRFRKAQEA
+1039 IRVRKAQKA
-1048 RKDDDDNKV
+1048 NKGDDNKV

-1062 HGMILAK
+1062 HGMILAR

-1107 KRQKSGKITEDSR
+1107 KRQKSGKITEASR
-1120 YRAGNKSAKMPLKKG
+1120 YRAGHASAKLPLKKG
-1135 LPCQRYGGFDSINP
+1135 MSCQRYGGFDSIKP
-1149 AFMTAIQYTQG
+1149 AYIAAISYQKG
-1160 KKVYHRVVGIP
+1160 KQRAGALVNVP
-1171 IYANVP
+1171 IYLAEAIEKNPKVLVDYLEKDYP
-1177 TGKADELIR
+1177 GVQIIRPKILIR
-1186 AFAADKIPGVT
+1186 QKIEYEGNELTLGSCTETYNAKELFLPT
-1197 VVRPRLLMNQM
+1197 FLHP
-1208 LKWDGGVFV
+1208 
-1217 LRGGQT
+1217 
-1223 IDILTGKENAA
+1223 ILAKIYNASC
-1234 RVTITN
+1234 V
-1240 GKQLFV
+1240 
-1246 SGKDMTTIA
+1246 
-1255 LLFRG
+1255 
-1260 KKDDLNPEQ
+1260 
-1269 LKETVLHLLEKF
+1269 
-1281 KTQYAVF
+1281 
-1288 YQKCK
+1288 
-1293 ADDINRILKN
+1293 
-1303 LETPEQLTDA
+1303 LTDA
-1313 DWTAMVSELLN
+1313 DENQLNTLIDVLLEKLSSQYPIYSGALKALEAKKSEILSLSIADKGKFIAETMKITSAGKEYAKYSTSLPKLGIADKGRLN
-1324 AMGKQ
+1324 NKLPHPE
-1329 RKASK
+1329 K
-1334 EWITCE
+1334 I
-1340 DWRIRAI
+1340 I
-1347 PTKDVELIDQSITG
+1347 LIDQSITG

>member
-47 AKERRQK
+47 AKERRVN
-54 RSARRRLARRRKRIK
+54 RSTRRRLARQRKRIK

-158 HFLMEGQTLS
+158 LFLMEGQTLS

-201 AKEVCHTMENHS
+201 AKEICHTMENHS

-232 KESKEAAQALASL
+232 KESKEAAQSLASL
-245 LLGYKGSLKALIGYE
+245 LLGYKGSLKALIDYE
-260 SQTDAPEKTS
+260 NQTDAPEKTS

-573 KKRMMD
+573 KQRMLD

-585 KSVSYKVFAKWLR
+585 KSVSYKTFAKWL
-598 QNSPYTDV
+598 QLNSPYVDV

-667 KYPDITDT
+667 KYPDVTDT

-828 KVPSK
+828 KVPSE

-841 KDKKK
+841 RDKKK

-872 LSATTEID
+872 LSTTTEID

-902 ENQRKAD
+902 ENQRKGD
-909 NLLLANSIRDSQRPW
+909 SLLLEDSIRDSQRPW

-932 FMGEKKFKN
+932 LMGEKKFKN

-946 VSDEDKQGFIARQ
+946 VSEEDKQKFIARQ

-1025 ERFMPWLDSESSAA
+1025 ERFMPWLDNESSAA
-1039 IRFRKAQEA
+1039 IRFRKAQGA
-1048 RKDDDDNKV
+1048 KKDDDKV

-1062 HGMILAK
+1062 HGMILAR

-1075 DADTR
+1075 DADTG
-1080 EIIRNAQQEI
+1080 EIIRNAQQDI

-1107 KRQKSGKITEDSR
+1107 KRQKSGKITEASR
-1120 YRAGNKSAKMPLKKG
+1120 YRAGHASAKLPLKKG
-1135 LPCQRYGGFDSINP
+1135 MSCQRYGGFDSIKP
-1149 AFMTAIQYTQG
+1149 AYIAAISYQKG
-1160 KKVYHRVVGIP
+1160 KQRAGALVNVP
-1171 IYANVP
+1171 IYLAEAIEKNPKVLVDYLEKDYP
-1177 TGKADELIR
+1177 GVQIIRSKILIR
-1186 AFAADKIPGVT
+1186 QKIEYEGNELTLGSCTETYNAKELFLPT
-1197 VVRPRLLMNQM
+1197 FLHP
-1208 LKWDGGVFV
+1208 
-1217 LRGGQT
+1217 
-1223 IDILTGKENAA
+1223 ILAKIYNASCA
-1234 RVTITN
+1234 
-1240 GKQLFV
+1240 
-1246 SGKDMTTIA
+1246 
-1255 LLFRG
+1255 
-1260 KKDDLNPEQ
+1260 
-1269 LKETVLHLLEKF
+1269 
-1281 KTQYAVF
+1281 
-1288 YQKCK
+1288 
-1293 ADDINRILKN
+1293 
-1303 LETPEQLTDA
+1303 LTDA
-1313 DWTAMVSELLN
+1313 DENQLNTLIDVLLEKLSSQYPIYSGALKALEAKKSEILSLSIADKGKFIAETMKITSAGKEYAKYSTSLPKLGIADKGRLN
-1324 AMGKQ
+1324 NKLPHPE
-1329 RKASK
+1329 K
-1334 EWITCE
+1334 I
-1340 DWRIRAI
+1340 I
-1347 PTKDVELIDQSITG
+1347 LIDQSITG

>member
-81 ADPAFFLRMN
+81 ADPEFFLRMN

-97 EDSKYEKFYAK
+97 EDSKYEKLYAK

-168 DIGAEAPQKMQEL
+168 DVGAEAPQKMQEL

-201 AKEVCHTMENHS
+201 AKEICHAMENHS

-232 KESKEAAQALASL
+232 KESKEAAQSLASL

-314 TISDMMVARYEKH
+314 TISDTMVARYEKH
-327 KADLKRLKKWIRTYR
+327 GRDLEKLKAWVKAYQPDKFYA
-342 KDEYVTLFRDDNDPS
+342 LFRDDENAK
-357 GYAAYTHHLTSPARF
+357 GYAAYTDHLRKPKKF
-372 QQEKFTRCR
+372 KKEKLQRCT
-381 QEGAKIKSIPEGFY
+381 QDEFY
-395 NKCRRILE
+395 KVLKAMLTGNK
-403 SKKIDLPENARAEA
+403 DAEA
-417 NEMLEEM
+417 AAAAQPMLEAIDEP
-424 KADNVFLPLQR
+424 NGFLPLQR

-522 EGFIANLTNKCT
+522 EGFIANLRNKCT

-573 KKRMMD
+573 KQRMLD

-638 DQTTEQLE
+638 DQTMEQLE

-675 QLNFLVQRRYTGWG
+675 QLSFLVQRRYTGWG

-708 TIMDVL
+708 TIMEVL

-727 PQYHFQEKIAKER
+727 PQYHFQEEIAKER

-828 KVPSK
+828 KVPSE

-841 KDKKK
+841 RDKKK

-872 LSATTEID
+872 LSATTQID
-880 HILPRC
+880 HILPQC

-897 LVLKG
+897 LVLSG

-909 NLLLANSIRDSQRPW
+909 NLLLADSIRDSQRLW

-932 FMGEKKFKN
+932 LMGEKKFKN

-946 VSDEDKQGFIARQ
+946 VSEEDKQKFIARQ

-1025 ERFMPWLDSESSAA
+1025 ERFMPWLDNESSAA
-1039 IRFRKAQEA
+1039 IRVRKAQKA
-1048 RKDDDDNKV
+1048 NKGDDNKV

-1069 FSRDQV
+1069 FSQDQE
-1075 DADTR
+1075 DPDTG
-1080 EIIRNAQQEI
+1080 EIIHNAQQEI

-1107 KRQKSGKITEDSR
+1107 KRQKSGKITEASR
-1120 YRAGNKSAKMPLKKG
+1120 YRAGHASAKLPLKKG
-1135 LPCQRYGGFDSINP
+1135 MSCQRYGGFDSIKP
-1149 AFMTAIQYTQG
+1149 AYIAAISYQKG
-1160 KKVYHRVVGIP
+1160 KQRAGALVNVP
-1171 IYANVP
+1171 IYLAEAIEKNPKVLVDYLEKDYP
-1177 TGKADELIR
+1177 GVQIIRPKILIR
-1186 AFAADKIPGVT
+1186 QKIEYEGNELTLGSCTETYNAKELFLPT
-1197 VVRPRLLMNQM
+1197 FLHP
-1208 LKWDGGVFV
+1208 
-1217 LRGGQT
+1217 
-1223 IDILTGKENAA
+1223 ILAKIYNASC
-1234 RVTITN
+1234 V
-1240 GKQLFV
+1240 
-1246 SGKDMTTIA
+1246 
-1255 LLFRG
+1255 
-1260 KKDDLNPEQ
+1260 
-1269 LKETVLHLLEKF
+1269 
-1281 KTQYAVF
+1281 
-1288 YQKCK
+1288 
-1293 ADDINRILKN
+1293 
-1303 LETPEQLTDA
+1303 LTDA
-1313 DWTAMVSELLN
+1313 DENQLNTLIDVLLEKLSSQYPIYSGALKALEAKKSEILSLSIADKGKFIAETMKITSAGKEYAKYSTVLPKLGIADKGRLN
-1324 AMGKQ
+1324 NKLPHPE
-1329 RKASK
+1329 K
-1334 EWITCE
+1334 I
-1340 DWRIRAI
+1340 I
-1347 PTKDVELIDQSITG
+1347 LIDQSITG

>member
-1 MKEVYNIGLDIG
+1 MKEAYNIGLDIG

-97 EDSKYEKFYAK
+97 EDSKYEKLYAK

-201 AKEVCHTMENHS
+201 AKEICHTMENHS

-232 KESKEAAQALASL
+232 KESNEAAQALASL

-513 DVVNQTATA
+513 DVVSQTATA

-573 KKRMMD
+573 KQRMLD

-585 KSVSYKVFAKWLR
+585 KSVSYKTFAKWL
-598 QNSPYTDV
+598 QLNSPYVDV

-638 DQTTEQLE
+638 DQTTEHLE

-667 KYPDITDT
+667 KYPDVTDT
-675 QLNFLVQRRYTGWG
+675 QLSFLVQRRYTGWG

-796 EETPDEKKQRT
+796 EETSDEKKQRT

-828 KVPSK
+828 KVPSE
-833 CWEVLKNC
+833 CWEVLKDC
-841 KDKKK
+841 RDKKK
-846 LDDQQY
+846 LDEQQY

-872 LSATTEID
+872 LSATTQID
-880 HILPRC
+880 HILPQC

-897 LVLKG
+897 LVLSG

-909 NLLLANSIRDSQRPW
+909 NLLLADSIRDSQRPW

-946 VSDEDKQGFIARQ
+946 VSDEDKQKFAARQ

-1048 RKDDDDNKV
+1048 KKDDDNKV

-1075 DADTR
+1075 DADTG
-1080 EIIRNAQQEI
+1080 EIIHNAQQEI

-1107 KRQKSGKITEDSR
+1107 KRQKSGKITEASR
-1120 YRAGNKSAKMPLKKG
+1120 YRAGHSSAKLPLKKG
-1135 LPCQRYGGFDSINP
+1135 MSCQRYGGFDSIKP
-1149 AFMTAIQYTQG
+1149 AYIAAISYQKG
-1160 KKVYHRVVGIP
+1160 KQRAGALVNVP
-1171 IYANVP
+1171 IYLAEAIEKNPKVLVDYLEKDYP
-1177 TGKADELIR
+1177 GVQIIRPKILIR
-1186 AFAADKIPGVT
+1186 QKIEYEGNELTLGSCTETYNAKELFLPT
-1197 VVRPRLLMNQM
+1197 FLHP
-1208 LKWDGGVFV
+1208 
-1217 LRGGQT
+1217 
-1223 IDILTGKENAA
+1223 ILAKIYNASC
-1234 RVTITN
+1234 V
-1240 GKQLFV
+1240 
-1246 SGKDMTTIA
+1246 
-1255 LLFRG
+1255 
-1260 KKDDLNPEQ
+1260 
-1269 LKETVLHLLEKF
+1269 
-1281 KTQYAVF
+1281 
-1288 YQKCK
+1288 
-1293 ADDINRILKN
+1293 
-1303 LETPEQLTDA
+1303 LTDA
-1313 DWTAMVSELLN
+1313 DENQLNTLIDVLLEKLSSQYPIYSGALKALEAKKSEILSLSIADKGKFIAETMKITSAGKEYAKYSTVLPKLGIADKGRLN
-1324 AMGKQ
+1324 NKLPHPE
-1329 RKASK
+1329 K
-1334 EWITCE
+1334 I
-1340 DWRIRAI
+1340 I
-1347 PTKDVELIDQSITG
+1347 LIDQSITG

>member
-81 ADPAFFLRMN
+81 ADPEFFLRMN

-97 EDSKYEKFYAK
+97 EDSKYEKLYAK

-168 DIGAEAPQKMQEL
+168 DVGAEAPQKMQEL

-201 AKEVCHTMENHS
+201 AKEICHAMENHS

-232 KESKEAAQALASL
+232 KESKEAAQSLASL

-270 LGAIEGETEE
+270 FSAIEGETEE

-314 TISDMMVARYEKH
+314 TISDTMVARYEKH
-327 KADLKRLKKWIRTYR
+327 GRDLEKLKAWVKAYQPDKFYA
-342 KDEYVTLFRDDNDPS
+342 LFRDDENAK
-357 GYAAYTHHLTSPARF
+357 GYAAYTDHLRKPKKF
-372 QQEKFTRCR
+372 KKEKLQRCT
-381 QEGAKIKSIPEGFY
+381 QDEFY
-395 NKCRRILE
+395 KVLKAMLTGNK
-403 SKKIDLPENARAEA
+403 DAEA
-417 NEMLEEM
+417 AAAAQPMLEAIDEP
-424 KADNVFLPLQR
+424 NGFLPLQR

-522 EGFIANLTNKCT
+522 EGFIANLRNKCT

-573 KKRMMD
+573 KQRMLD

-638 DQTTEQLE
+638 DQTMEQLE

-675 QLNFLVQRRYTGWG
+675 QLSFLVQRRYTGWG

-708 TIMDVL
+708 TIMEVL

-727 PQYHFQEKIAKER
+727 PQYHFQEEIAKER

-828 KVPSK
+828 KVPSE

-841 KDKKK
+841 RDKKK

-872 LSATTEID
+872 LSATTQID
-880 HILPRC
+880 HILPQC

-897 LVLKG
+897 LVLSG

-909 NLLLANSIRDSQRPW
+909 NLLLADSIRDSQRLW

-932 FMGEKKFKN
+932 LMGEKKFKN

-946 VSDEDKQGFIARQ
+946 VSEEDKQKFIARQ

-1025 ERFMPWLDSESSAA
+1025 ERFMPWLDNESSAA
-1039 IRFRKAQEA
+1039 IRVRKAQKA
-1048 RKDDDDNKV
+1048 NKGDDNKV

-1069 FSRDQV
+1069 FSQDQE
-1075 DADTR
+1075 DPDTG
-1080 EIIRNAQQEI
+1080 EIIHNAQQEI

-1107 KRQKSGKITEDSR
+1107 KRQKSGKITEASR
-1120 YRAGNKSAKMPLKKG
+1120 YRAGHASAKLPLKKG
-1135 LPCQRYGGFDSINP
+1135 MSCQRYGGFDSIKP
-1149 AFMTAIQYTQG
+1149 AYIAAISYQKG
-1160 KKVYHRVVGIP
+1160 KQRAGALVNVP
-1171 IYANVP
+1171 IYLAEAIEKNPKVLVDYLEKDYP
-1177 TGKADELIR
+1177 GVQIIRPKILIR
-1186 AFAADKIPGVT
+1186 QKIEYEGNELTLGSCTETYNAKELFLPT
-1197 VVRPRLLMNQM
+1197 FLHP
-1208 LKWDGGVFV
+1208 
-1217 LRGGQT
+1217 
-1223 IDILTGKENAA
+1223 ILAKIYNASC
-1234 RVTITN
+1234 V
-1240 GKQLFV
+1240 
-1246 SGKDMTTIA
+1246 
-1255 LLFRG
+1255 
-1260 KKDDLNPEQ
+1260 
-1269 LKETVLHLLEKF
+1269 
-1281 KTQYAVF
+1281 
-1288 YQKCK
+1288 
-1293 ADDINRILKN
+1293 
-1303 LETPEQLTDA
+1303 LTDA
-1313 DWTAMVSELLN
+1313 DENQLNTLIDVLLEKLSSQYPIYSGALKALEAKKSEILSLSIADKGKFIAETMKITSAGKEYAKYSTVLPKLGIADKGRLN
-1324 AMGKQ
+1324 NKLPHPE
-1329 RKASK
+1329 K
-1334 EWITCE
+1334 I
-1340 DWRIRAI
+1340 I
-1347 PTKDVELIDQSITG
+1347 LIDQSITG

>member
-1 MKEVYNIGLDIG
+1 MKEAYNIGLDIG

-54 RSARRRLARRRKRIK
+54 RSARRRLARQRKRIK

-201 AKEVCHTMENHS
+201 AKEICHTMENHS

-286 TEAQAEVFTRILE
+286 TEAQAEVFALMLE

-314 TISDMMVARYEKH
+314 TISDTMVARYEKH
-327 KADLKRLKKWIRTYR
+327 GRDLEKLKAWVKAYQPDKFYA
-342 KDEYVTLFRDDNDPS
+342 LFRDDENAK
-357 GYAAYTHHLTSPARF
+357 GYAAYTDHLRKPKKF
-372 QQEKFTRCR
+372 KKEKLQRCT
-381 QEGAKIKSIPEGFY
+381 QDEFY
-395 NKCRRILE
+395 KVLKAMLTGNK
-403 SKKIDLPENARAEA
+403 DAEA
-417 NEMLEEM
+417 AAAAQPMLEAIDEP
-424 KADNVFLPLQR
+424 NGFLPLQR

-498 IVRDMTQPAYPWNFF
+498 IVRDKTQPAYPWNFF
-513 DVVNQTATA
+513 DVVNQTKTA

-612 GTQEPGKFTASL
+612 GTQEPNKFTASL

-653 IFEDRSILKKLIQE
+653 IF
-667 KYPDITDT
+667 
-675 QLNFLVQRRYTGWG
+675 
-689 RLSEKL
+689 
-695 LTGVLGEYENQPA
+695 
-708 TIMDVL
+708 
-714 RATNENFMQVLNN
+714 
-727 PQYHFQEKIAKER
+727 
-740 LMELGEPKEEIEYD
+740 
-754 EIRKLQVSPALKR
+754 
-767 GIWTAVRIVK
+767 
-777 ELIEHQG
+777 
-784 CHPHAIY
+784 
-791 LENTR
+791 
-796 EETPDEKKQRT
+796 
-807 QSRLNQV
+807 
-814 EQMYKELAEDKTAE
+814 
-828 KVPSK
+828 
-833 CWEVLKNC
+833 
-841 KDKKK
+841 
-846 LDDQQY
+846 
-852 LYLLQ
+852 
-857 LGKSLYSGKPLDFDQ
+857 
-872 LSATTEID
+872 
-880 HILPRC
+880 
-886 YIVDNSIENRA
+886 
-897 LVLKG
+897 
-902 ENQRKAD
+902 
-909 NLLLANSIRDSQRPW
+909 
-924 WNYLRQKG
+924 
-932 FMGEKKFKN
+932 
-941 LTRSV
+941 
-946 VSDEDKQGFIARQ
+946 
-959 LVETGQMV
+959 
-967 QCVTELFKRY
+967 
-977 YPDVHVSGIK
+977 
-987 AGLSSELREQYGLY
+987 
-1001 KIRELNDMHHAY
+1001 
-1013 DAFLA
+1013 
-1018 ATMGNFV
+1018 
-1025 ERFMPWLDSESSAA
+1025 
-1039 IRFRKAQEA
+1039 
-1048 RKDDDDNKV
+1048 
-1057 DLSSK
+1057 
-1062 HGMILAK
+1062 
-1069 FSRDQV
+1069 
-1075 DADTR
+1075 
-1080 EIIRNAQQEI
+1080 
-1090 CYLKAVW
+1090 
-1097 GYHDGHVVFL
+1097 
-1107 KRQKSGKITEDSR
+1107 
-1120 YRAGNKSAKMPLKKG
+1120 
-1135 LPCQRYGGFDSINP
+1135 
-1149 AFMTAIQYTQG
+1149 
-1160 KKVYHRVVGIP
+1160 
-1171 IYANVP
+1171 
-1177 TGKADELIR
+1177 
-1186 AFAADKIPGVT
+1186 
-1197 VVRPRLLMNQM
+1197 
-1208 LKWDGGVFV
+1208 
-1217 LRGGQT
+1217 
-1223 IDILTGKENAA
+1223 
-1234 RVTITN
+1234 
-1240 GKQLFV
+1240 
-1246 SGKDMTTIA
+1246 
-1255 LLFRG
+1255 
-1260 KKDDLNPEQ
+1260 
-1269 LKETVLHLLEKF
+1269 
-1281 KTQYAVF
+1281 
-1288 YQKCK
+1288 
-1293 ADDINRILKN
+1293 
-1303 LETPEQLTDA
+1303 
-1313 DWTAMVSELLN
+1313 
-1324 AMGKQ
+1324 
-1329 RKASK
+1329 
-1334 EWITCE
+1334 
-1340 DWRIRAI
+1340 
-1347 PTKDVELIDQSITG
+1347 
-1361 LREKRTKLWPD
+1361 
-1372 SEPS
+1372 

>member
-189 SFVCGLA
+189 SFVYGLV

-201 AKEVCHTMENHS
+201 AKEICHTMENHS

-314 TISDMMVARYEKH
+314 TISDTMVARYEKH
-327 KADLKRLKKWIRTYR
+327 GRDLEKLKAWVKAYQPDKFYA
-342 KDEYVTLFRDDNDPS
+342 LFRDDENAK
-357 GYAAYTHHLTSPARF
+357 GYAAYTDHLRKPKKF
-372 QQEKFTRCR
+372 KKEKLQRCT
-381 QEGAKIKSIPEGFY
+381 QDEFY
-395 NKCRRILE
+395 KVLKAMLTGNK
-403 SKKIDLPENARAEA
+403 DAEA
-417 NEMLEEM
+417 AAAAQPMLEAIDEP
-424 KADNVFLPLQR
+424 NGFLPLQR

-446 QAEELAKILDAQ
+446 QAEELVKILDAQ

-638 DQTTEQLE
+638 NQTTEQLE

-828 KVPSK
+828 KVPSE

-897 LVLKG
+897 LVLSG

-1075 DADTR
+1075 DADTG
-1080 EIIRNAQQEI
+1080 EIIRNAQQDI

-1107 KRQKSGKITEDSR
+1107 KRQKSGKITEASR
-1120 YRAGNKSAKMPLKKG
+1120 YRAGHASAKLPLKKG
-1135 LPCQRYGGFDSINP
+1135 MSCQRYGGFDSIKP
-1149 AFMTAIQYTQG
+1149 AYIAAISYQKG
-1160 KKVYHRVVGIP
+1160 KQRAGALVNVP
-1171 IYANVP
+1171 IYLAEAIEKNPKVLVDYLE
-1177 TGKADELIR
+1177 KDY
-1186 AFAADKIPGVT
+1186 PGVQII
-1197 VVRPRLLMNQM
+1197 RPKILMNQ
-1208 LKWDGGVFV
+1208 
-1217 LRGGQT
+1217 
-1223 IDILTGKENAA
+1223 
-1234 RVTITN
+1234 
-1240 GKQLFV
+1240 
-1246 SGKDMTTIA
+1246 
-1255 LLFRG
+1255 
-1260 KKDDLNPEQ
+1260 
-1269 LKETVLHLLEKF
+1269 
-1281 KTQYAVF
+1281 
-1288 YQKCK
+1288 
-1293 ADDINRILKN
+1293 RI
-1303 LETPEQLTDA
+1303 EYEG
-1313 DWTAMVSELLN
+1313 SELLLRSCSEMYN
-1324 AMGKQ
+1324 A
-1329 RKASK
+1329 R
-1334 EWITCE
+1334 ELF
-1340 DWRIRAI
+1340 I
-1347 PTKDVELIDQSITG
+1347 PTYLHHTLWKLYKAPKQLQPDDEKHLNTLISLLIEKMEKQYPIFNGVAKRMSVIDFDTLCFQEKCIFIVETMKVMAVNGQYAMYKTALSRKELSDNQGRITNKVLNLSHITLIDQSITG

>member
-97 EDSKYEKFYAK
+97 EDSKYEKLYAK

-201 AKEVCHTMENHS
+201 AKEICHAMENHS

-286 TEAQAEVFTRILE
+286 TEAQAEVFALMLE

-314 TISDMMVARYEKH
+314 TISDTMVARYEKH
-327 KADLKRLKKWIRTYR
+327 GRDLEKLKAWVKAYQPDKFYA
-342 KDEYVTLFRDDNDPS
+342 LFRDDENAK
-357 GYAAYTHHLTSPARF
+357 GYAAYTDHLRKPKKF
-372 QQEKFTRCR
+372 KKEKLQRCT
-381 QEGAKIKSIPEGFY
+381 QDEFY
-395 NKCRRILE
+395 KVLKAMLTGNK
-403 SKKIDLPENARAEA
+403 DAEA
-417 NEMLEEM
+417 AAAAQPMLEAIDEP
-424 KADNVFLPLQR
+424 NGFLPLQR

-498 IVRDMTQPAYPWNFF
+498 IVRDKTQPAYPWNFF

-612 GTQEPGKFTASL
+612 GTQEPNKFTASL

-638 DQTTEQLE
+638 DQTMKQLE

-653 IFEDRSILKKLIQE
+653 IFEDRSILKELIQE
-667 KYPDITDT
+667 QYPEVTDN
-675 QLNFLVQRRYTGWG
+675 QLRFLVQRRYTGWG

-708 TIMDVL
+708 TIMEVL

-828 KVPSK
+828 KVPSE

-841 KDKKK
+841 RDKNK

-872 LSATTEID
+872 LSATTQID
-880 HILPRC
+880 HILPQC

-897 LVLKG
+897 LVLSG

-909 NLLLANSIRDSQRPW
+909 NLLLADSIRDSQRPW

-946 VSDEDKQGFIARQ
+946 VSEEDKQKFIARQ

-1025 ERFMPWLDSESSAA
+1025 ERFMPWLDNESSAA

-1048 RKDDDDNKV
+1048 KKDDNNKV

-1069 FSRDQV
+1069 FSRDQE
-1075 DADTR
+1075 DPDTG
-1080 EIIRNAQQEI
+1080 EIIHNAQQEI

-1107 KRQKSGKITEDSR
+1107 KRQKSGKITEASR
-1120 YRAGNKSAKMPLKKG
+1120 YRAGHSSAKLPLKKG
-1135 LPCQRYGGFDSINP
+1135 MSCQRYGGFDSIKP
-1149 AFMTAIQYTQG
+1149 AYIAAISYQKG
-1160 KKVYHRVVGIP
+1160 KQRAGALVNVP
-1171 IYANVP
+1171 IYLAEAIEKNPKVLVDYLEKDYP
-1177 TGKADELIR
+1177 GVQIIRPKILIR
-1186 AFAADKIPGVT
+1186 QKIEYEGNELTLGSCTETYNAKELFLPT
-1197 VVRPRLLMNQM
+1197 FLHP
-1208 LKWDGGVFV
+1208 
-1217 LRGGQT
+1217 
-1223 IDILTGKENAA
+1223 ILAKIYNASC
-1234 RVTITN
+1234 V
-1240 GKQLFV
+1240 
-1246 SGKDMTTIA
+1246 
-1255 LLFRG
+1255 
-1260 KKDDLNPEQ
+1260 
-1269 LKETVLHLLEKF
+1269 
-1281 KTQYAVF
+1281 
-1288 YQKCK
+1288 
-1293 ADDINRILKN
+1293 
-1303 LETPEQLTDA
+1303 LTDA
-1313 DWTAMVSELLN
+1313 DENQLNTLIDVLLEKLSSQYPIYSGALKALEAKKSEILSLSIADKGKFIAETMKITSAGKEYAKYSTALPKLGIADKGRLN
-1324 AMGKQ
+1324 NKLPHPE
-1329 RKASK
+1329 K
-1334 EWITCE
+1334 I
-1340 DWRIRAI
+1340 I
-1347 PTKDVELIDQSITG
+1347 LIDQSITG
-1361 LREKRTKLWPD
+1361 LREKRMKLWPD

>member
-47 AKERRQK
+47 AKERRVN
-54 RSARRRLARRRKRIK
+54 RSTRRRLARRRKRIK

-189 SFVCGLA
+189 SFVYGLV

-201 AKEVCHTMENHS
+201 AKEICHTMENHS

-314 TISDMMVARYEKH
+314 TISDTMVARYEKH
-327 KADLKRLKKWIRTYR
+327 GRDLEKLKAWVKAYQPDKFYA
-342 KDEYVTLFRDDNDPS
+342 LFRDDENAK
-357 GYAAYTHHLTSPARF
+357 GYAAYTDHLRKPKKF
-372 QQEKFTRCR
+372 KKEKLQRCT
-381 QEGAKIKSIPEGFY
+381 QDEFY
-395 NKCRRILE
+395 KVLKAMLTGNK
-403 SKKIDLPENARAEA
+403 DAEA
-417 NEMLEEM
+417 AAAAQPMLEAIDEP
-424 KADNVFLPLQR
+424 NGFLPLQR

-446 QAEELAKILDAQ
+446 QAEELVKILDAQ

-740 LMELGEPKEEIEYD
+740 LMELGEPKEKIEYD

-828 KVPSK
+828 KVPSE

-872 LSATTEID
+872 LSATTQID
-880 HILPRC
+880 HILPQC

-897 LVLKG
+897 LVLSG

-1013 DAFLA
+1013 DALLA

-1025 ERFMPWLDSESSAA
+1025 ERFMPWLDNESSAA
-1039 IRFRKAQEA
+1039 IRFRKAQETK
-1048 RKDDDDNKV
+1048 KDDDDNKV

-1075 DADTR
+1075 DADTG
-1080 EIIRNAQQEI
+1080 EIIRNAQQDI

-1107 KRQKSGKITEDSR
+1107 KRQKSGKITEASR
-1120 YRAGNKSAKMPLKKG
+1120 YRAGHASAKLPLKKG
-1135 LPCQRYGGFDSINP
+1135 MSCQRYGGFDSIKP
-1149 AFMTAIQYTQG
+1149 AYIAAISYQKG
-1160 KKVYHRVVGIP
+1160 KQRAGALVNVP
-1171 IYANVP
+1171 IYLAEAIEKNPNALLDYLEKDYPGVQIIRP
-1177 TGKADELIR
+1177 KILIR
-1186 AFAADKIPGVT
+1186 QKIEYEGNELTLGSCTETYNAKELFLPT
-1197 VVRPRLLMNQM
+1197 FLHP
-1208 LKWDGGVFV
+1208 
-1217 LRGGQT
+1217 
-1223 IDILTGKENAA
+1223 ILAKIYNASC
-1234 RVTITN
+1234 V
-1240 GKQLFV
+1240 
-1246 SGKDMTTIA
+1246 
-1255 LLFRG
+1255 
-1260 KKDDLNPEQ
+1260 
-1269 LKETVLHLLEKF
+1269 
-1281 KTQYAVF
+1281 
-1288 YQKCK
+1288 
-1293 ADDINRILKN
+1293 
-1303 LETPEQLTDA
+1303 LTDA
-1313 DWTAMVSELLN
+1313 DENQLNTLIDMLLEKLSSQYPIYSGALKALEAKKSEILSLSIADKGKFIAETMKITSAGKEYAKYSTALPKLGIADKGRLN
-1324 AMGKQ
+1324 NKLPHPE
-1329 RKASK
+1329 K
-1334 EWITCE
+1334 I
-1340 DWRIRAI
+1340 I
-1347 PTKDVELIDQSITG
+1347 LIDQSITG

>member
-1 MKEVYNIGLDIG
+1 MKEVYNIGLDTG

-54 RSARRRLARRRKRIK
+54 RSARRRLARQRKRIK

-201 AKEVCHTMENHS
+201 AKEICHTMENHS

-232 KESKEAAQALASL
+232 KESKEAAQSLASL
-245 LLGYKGSLKALIGYE
+245 LLGYKGSLKALIDYE
-260 SQTDAPEKTS
+260 NQTDAPEKTS

-357 GYAAYTHHLTSPARF
+357 GYAAYTHHLSRPTRF

-498 IVRDMTQPAYPWNFF
+498 IVRDKTQPAYPWNFF
-513 DVVNQTATA
+513 DVVNQTKTA

-573 KKRMMD
+573 KQRMMD

-598 QNSPYTDV
+598 QNSPYADV

-638 DQTTEQLE
+638 DQTMERLE

-667 KYPDITDT
+667 QYPEVTDN
-675 QLNFLVQRRYTGWG
+675 QLSFLVQRRYTGWG

-695 LTGVLGEYENQPA
+695 LTGLLGEYENQPA
-708 TIMDVL
+708 TIMEVL

-740 LMELGEPKEEIEYD
+740 LIELGEPKAEIDYD

-828 KVPSK
+828 KVPSE

-841 KDKKK
+841 RDKKK

-872 LSATTEID
+872 LSTTTEID

-902 ENQRKAD
+902 ENQRKGD
-909 NLLLANSIRDSQRPW
+909 SLLLEDSIRDSQRPW

-932 FMGEKKFKN
+932 LMGEKKFKN

-946 VSDEDKQGFIARQ
+946 VSEEDKQKFIARQ

-1025 ERFMPWLDSESSAA
+1025 ERFMPWLDNESSAA
-1039 IRFRKAQEA
+1039 IRFRKAQGA
-1048 RKDDDDNKV
+1048 KKDDDKV

-1062 HGMILAK
+1062 HGMILAR

-1075 DADTR
+1075 DADTG
-1080 EIIRNAQQEI
+1080 EIIRNAQQDI

-1107 KRQKSGKITEDSR
+1107 KRQKSGKITEASR
-1120 YRAGNKSAKMPLKKG
+1120 YRAGHASAKLPLKKG
-1135 LPCQRYGGFDSINP
+1135 MSCQRYGGFDSIKP
-1149 AFMTAIQYTQG
+1149 AYIAAISYQKG
-1160 KKVYHRVVGIP
+1160 KQRAGALVNVP
-1171 IYANVP
+1171 IYLAEAIEKNPKVLVDYLEKDYP
-1177 TGKADELIR
+1177 GVQIIRSKILIR
-1186 AFAADKIPGVT
+1186 QKIEYEGNELTLGSCTETYNAKELFLPT
-1197 VVRPRLLMNQM
+1197 FLHP
-1208 LKWDGGVFV
+1208 
-1217 LRGGQT
+1217 
-1223 IDILTGKENAA
+1223 ILAKIYNASCA
-1234 RVTITN
+1234 
-1240 GKQLFV
+1240 
-1246 SGKDMTTIA
+1246 
-1255 LLFRG
+1255 
-1260 KKDDLNPEQ
+1260 
-1269 LKETVLHLLEKF
+1269 
-1281 KTQYAVF
+1281 
-1288 YQKCK
+1288 
-1293 ADDINRILKN
+1293 
-1303 LETPEQLTDA
+1303 LTDA
-1313 DWTAMVSELLN
+1313 DENQLNTLIDVLLEKLSSQYPIYSGALKALEAKKSEILSLSIADKGKFIAETMKITSAGKEYAKYSTSLPKLGIADKGRLN
-1324 AMGKQ
+1324 NKLPHPE
-1329 RKASK
+1329 K
-1334 EWITCE
+1334 I
-1340 DWRIRAI
+1340 I
-1347 PTKDVELIDQSITG
+1347 LIDQSITG

>member
-189 SFVCGLA
+189 SFVYGLV

-201 AKEVCHTMENHS
+201 AKEICHTMENHS

-314 TISDMMVARYEKH
+314 TISDTMVARYEKH
-327 KADLKRLKKWIRTYR
+327 GRDLEKLKAWVKAYQPDKFYA
-342 KDEYVTLFRDDNDPS
+342 LFRDDENAK
-357 GYAAYTHHLTSPARF
+357 GYAAYTDHLRKPKKF
-372 QQEKFTRCR
+372 KKEKLQRCT
-381 QEGAKIKSIPEGFY
+381 QDEFY
-395 NKCRRILE
+395 KVLKAMLTGNK
-403 SKKIDLPENARAEA
+403 DAEA
-417 NEMLEEM
+417 AAAAQPMLEAIDEP
-424 KADNVFLPLQR
+424 NGFLPLQR

-446 QAEELAKILDAQ
+446 QAEELVKILDAQ

-638 DQTTEQLE
+638 NQTTEQLE

-796 EETPDEKKQRT
+796 EETPNEKKQRT

-828 KVPSK
+828 KVPSE

-897 LVLKG
+897 LVLSG

-1075 DADTR
+1075 DADTG
-1080 EIIRNAQQEI
+1080 EIIRNAQQDI

-1107 KRQKSGKITEDSR
+1107 KRQKSGKITEASR
-1120 YRAGNKSAKMPLKKG
+1120 YRAGHASAKLPLKKG
-1135 LPCQRYGGFDSINP
+1135 MSCQRYGGFDSIKP
-1149 AFMTAIQYTQG
+1149 AYIAAISYQKG
-1160 KKVYHRVVGIP
+1160 KQRAGALVNVP
-1171 IYANVP
+1171 IYLAEAIEKNPKVLVDYLE
-1177 TGKADELIR
+1177 KDY
-1186 AFAADKIPGVT
+1186 PGVQII
-1197 VVRPRLLMNQM
+1197 RPKILMNQ
-1208 LKWDGGVFV
+1208 
-1217 LRGGQT
+1217 
-1223 IDILTGKENAA
+1223 
-1234 RVTITN
+1234 
-1240 GKQLFV
+1240 
-1246 SGKDMTTIA
+1246 
-1255 LLFRG
+1255 
-1260 KKDDLNPEQ
+1260 
-1269 LKETVLHLLEKF
+1269 
-1281 KTQYAVF
+1281 
-1288 YQKCK
+1288 
-1293 ADDINRILKN
+1293 RI
-1303 LETPEQLTDA
+1303 EYEG
-1313 DWTAMVSELLN
+1313 SELLLRSCSEMYN
-1324 AMGKQ
+1324 A
-1329 RKASK
+1329 R
-1334 EWITCE
+1334 ELF
-1340 DWRIRAI
+1340 I
-1347 PTKDVELIDQSITG
+1347 PTYLHHTLWKLYKAPKQLQPDDEKHLNTLISLLIEKMEKQYPIFNGVAKRMSVIDFDTLCFQEKCIFIVETMKVMAVNGQYAMYKTALSRKELSDNQGRITNKVLNLSHITLIDQSITG

>member
-81 ADPAFFLRMN
+81 ADPEFFLRMN
-91 ESFLWA
+91 ESFLWS
-97 EDSKYEKFYAK
+97 EDSKYEKLYAK

-168 DIGAEAPQKMQEL
+168 DIGAEAPQKMQDL

-189 SFVCGLA
+189 NFPCGFV

-201 AKEVCHTMENHS
+201 AKEICHTMENHS

-232 KESKEAAQALASL
+232 KGSKETAQALASL

-286 TEAQAEVFTRILE
+286 TEAQAEVFALMLE

-314 TISDMMVARYEKH
+314 TISDTMVARYEKH
-327 KADLKRLKKWIRTYR
+327 GRDLEKLKAWVKAYQPDKFYA
-342 KDEYVTLFRDDNDPS
+342 LFRDDENAK
-357 GYAAYTHHLTSPARF
+357 GYAAYTDHLRKPKKF
-372 QQEKFTRCR
+372 KKEKLQRCT
-381 QEGAKIKSIPEGFY
+381 QDEFY
-395 NKCRRILE
+395 KVLKAMLTGNK
-403 SKKIDLPENARAEA
+403 DAEA
-417 NEMLEEM
+417 AAAAQPMLEAIDEP
-424 KADNVFLPLQR
+424 NGFLPLQR

-446 QAEELAKILDAQ
+446 QAEELVKILDAQ

-513 DVVNQTATA
+513 DVVNQTKTA
-522 EGFIANLTNKCT
+522 EGFIANLRNKCT

-598 QNSPYTDV
+598 QKSPYTDV

-612 GTQEPGKFTASL
+612 GTQEPNKFTASL

-667 KYPDITDT
+667 KYPDVTDT
-675 QLNFLVQRRYTGWG
+675 QLSFLVQRRYTGWG

-695 LTGVLGEYENQPA
+695 LAGVLGEYENQPA
-708 TIMDVL
+708 TIMEVL

-828 KVPSK
+828 KVPSE

-872 LSATTEID
+872 LSTTTEID

-902 ENQRKAD
+902 ENQRKGD
-909 NLLLANSIRDSQRPW
+909 SLLLEDSIRDSQRPW

-932 FMGEKKFKN
+932 LMGEKKFKN

-946 VSDEDKQGFIARQ
+946 VSEEDKQKFIARQ

-1013 DAFLA
+1013 DALLA

-1048 RKDDDDNKV
+1048 KKDDNNKV

-1069 FSRDQV
+1069 FSRDQE
-1075 DADTR
+1075 DADTG
-1080 EIIRNAQQEI
+1080 EIIHNAQQEI

-1107 KRQKSGKITEDSR
+1107 KRQKSGKITEASR
-1120 YRAGNKSAKMPLKKG
+1120 YRAGHASAKLPLKKG
-1135 LPCQRYGGFDSINP
+1135 MSCQRYGGFDSIKP
-1149 AFMTAIQYTQG
+1149 AYIAAISYQKG
-1160 KKVYHRVVGIP
+1160 KQRAGALVNVP
-1171 IYANVP
+1171 IYLAEAIEKNPKVLVDYLEKDYP
-1177 TGKADELIR
+1177 GVQIIRPKILIR
-1186 AFAADKIPGVT
+1186 QKIEYEGNELTLGSCTETYNAKELFLPT
-1197 VVRPRLLMNQM
+1197 FLHP
-1208 LKWDGGVFV
+1208 
-1217 LRGGQT
+1217 
-1223 IDILTGKENAA
+1223 ILAKIYNASC
-1234 RVTITN
+1234 V
-1240 GKQLFV
+1240 
-1246 SGKDMTTIA
+1246 
-1255 LLFRG
+1255 
-1260 KKDDLNPEQ
+1260 
-1269 LKETVLHLLEKF
+1269 
-1281 KTQYAVF
+1281 
-1288 YQKCK
+1288 
-1293 ADDINRILKN
+1293 
-1303 LETPEQLTDA
+1303 LTDA
-1313 DWTAMVSELLN
+1313 DENQLNTLIDVLLEKLSSQYPIYSGALKALEAKKSEILSLSIADKGKFIAETMKITSAGKEYAKYSTSLPKLGIADKGRLN
-1324 AMGKQ
+1324 NKLPHPE
-1329 RKASK
+1329 K
-1334 EWITCE
+1334 I
-1340 DWRIRAI
+1340 I
-1347 PTKDVELIDQSITG
+1347 LIDQSITG

>member
-81 ADPAFFLRMN
+81 ADPEFFLRMN

-97 EDSKYEKFYAK
+97 EDSKYEKLYAK

-168 DIGAEAPQKMQEL
+168 DVGAEAPQKMQEL

-201 AKEVCHTMENHS
+201 AKEICHAMENHS

-232 KESKEAAQALASL
+232 KESKEAAQSLASL

-314 TISDMMVARYEKH
+314 TISDTMVARYEKH
-327 KADLKRLKKWIRTYR
+327 GRDLEKLKAWVKAYQPDKVYA
-342 KDEYVTLFRDDNDPS
+342 LFRDDENAK
-357 GYAAYTHHLTSPARF
+357 GYAAYTDHLRKPKKF
-372 QQEKFTRCR
+372 KKEKLQRCT
-381 QEGAKIKSIPEGFY
+381 QDEFY
-395 NKCRRILE
+395 KVLKAMLTGNK
-403 SKKIDLPENARAEA
+403 DAEA
-417 NEMLEEM
+417 AAAAQPMLEAIDEP
-424 KADNVFLPLQR
+424 NGFLPLQR

-522 EGFIANLTNKCT
+522 EGFIANLRNKCT

-573 KKRMMD
+573 KQRMLD

-638 DQTTEQLE
+638 DQTMEQLE

-675 QLNFLVQRRYTGWG
+675 QLSFLVQRRYTGWG

-708 TIMDVL
+708 TIMEVL

-727 PQYHFQEKIAKER
+727 PQYHFQEEIAKER

-828 KVPSK
+828 KVPSE

-841 KDKKK
+841 RDKKK

-872 LSATTEID
+872 LSATTQID
-880 HILPRC
+880 HILPQC

-897 LVLKG
+897 LVLSG

-909 NLLLANSIRDSQRPW
+909 NLLLADSIRDSQRLW

-932 FMGEKKFKN
+932 LMGEKKFKN

-946 VSDEDKQGFIARQ
+946 VSEEDKQKFIARQ

-1025 ERFMPWLDSESSAA
+1025 ERFMPWLDNESSAA
-1039 IRFRKAQEA
+1039 IRVRKAQKA
-1048 RKDDDDNKV
+1048 NKGDDNKV

-1069 FSRDQV
+1069 FSQDQE
-1075 DADTR
+1075 DPDTG
-1080 EIIRNAQQEI
+1080 EIIHNAQQEI

-1107 KRQKSGKITEDSR
+1107 KRQKSGKITEASR
-1120 YRAGNKSAKMPLKKG
+1120 YRAGHASAKLPLKKG
-1135 LPCQRYGGFDSINP
+1135 MSCQRYGGFDSIKP
-1149 AFMTAIQYTQG
+1149 AYIAAISYQKG
-1160 KKVYHRVVGIP
+1160 KQRAGALVNVP
-1171 IYANVP
+1171 IYLAEAIEKNPKVLVDYLEKDYP
-1177 TGKADELIR
+1177 GVQIIRPKILIR
-1186 AFAADKIPGVT
+1186 QKIEYEGNELTLGSCTETYNAKELFLPT
-1197 VVRPRLLMNQM
+1197 FLHP
-1208 LKWDGGVFV
+1208 
-1217 LRGGQT
+1217 
-1223 IDILTGKENAA
+1223 ILAKIYNASC
-1234 RVTITN
+1234 V
-1240 GKQLFV
+1240 
-1246 SGKDMTTIA
+1246 
-1255 LLFRG
+1255 
-1260 KKDDLNPEQ
+1260 
-1269 LKETVLHLLEKF
+1269 
-1281 KTQYAVF
+1281 
-1288 YQKCK
+1288 
-1293 ADDINRILKN
+1293 
-1303 LETPEQLTDA
+1303 LTDA
-1313 DWTAMVSELLN
+1313 DENQLNTLIDVLLEKLSSQYPIYSGALKALEAKKSEILSLSIADKGKFIAETMKITSAGKEYAKYSTVLPKLGIADKGRLN
-1324 AMGKQ
+1324 NKLPHPE
-1329 RKASK
+1329 K
-1334 EWITCE
+1334 I
-1340 DWRIRAI
+1340 I
-1347 PTKDVELIDQSITG
+1347 LIDQSITG

>member
-201 AKEVCHTMENHS
+201 AKEICHTMENHS

-286 TEAQAEVFTRILE
+286 TEAQAEVFALMLE

-314 TISDMMVARYEKH
+314 TISDTMVARYEKH
-327 KADLKRLKKWIRTYR
+327 GRDLEKLKAWVKAYQPDKFYA
-342 KDEYVTLFRDDNDPS
+342 LFRDDENAK
-357 GYAAYTHHLTSPARF
+357 GYAAYTDHLRKPKKF
-372 QQEKFTRCR
+372 KKEKLQRCT
-381 QEGAKIKSIPEGFY
+381 QDEFY
-395 NKCRRILE
+395 KVLKAMLTGNK
-403 SKKIDLPENARAEA
+403 DAEA
-417 NEMLEEM
+417 AAAAQPMLEAIDEP
-424 KADNVFLPLQR
+424 NGFLPLQR

-446 QAEELAKILDAQ
+446 QAEELVKILDAQ

-513 DVVNQTATA
+513 DVVNQTKTA

-573 KKRMMD
+573 KQRMMD

-675 QLNFLVQRRYTGWG
+675 QLNFLVQRRYTGW
-689 RLSEKL
+689 
-695 LTGVLGEYENQPA
+695 
-708 TIMDVL
+708 
-714 RATNENFMQVLNN
+714 
-727 PQYHFQEKIAKER
+727 
-740 LMELGEPKEEIEYD
+740 
-754 EIRKLQVSPALKR
+754 
-767 GIWTAVRIVK
+767 
-777 ELIEHQG
+777 
-784 CHPHAIY
+784 
-791 LENTR
+791 
-796 EETPDEKKQRT
+796 
-807 QSRLNQV
+807 
-814 EQMYKELAEDKTAE
+814 
-828 KVPSK
+828 
-833 CWEVLKNC
+833 
-841 KDKKK
+841 
-846 LDDQQY
+846 
-852 LYLLQ
+852 
-857 LGKSLYSGKPLDFDQ
+857 
-872 LSATTEID
+872 
-880 HILPRC
+880 
-886 YIVDNSIENRA
+886 
-897 LVLKG
+897 
-902 ENQRKAD
+902 
-909 NLLLANSIRDSQRPW
+909 
-924 WNYLRQKG
+924 
-932 FMGEKKFKN
+932 
-941 LTRSV
+941 
-946 VSDEDKQGFIARQ
+946 
-959 LVETGQMV
+959 
-967 QCVTELFKRY
+967 
-977 YPDVHVSGIK
+977 
-987 AGLSSELREQYGLY
+987 
-1001 KIRELNDMHHAY
+1001 
-1013 DAFLA
+1013 
-1018 ATMGNFV
+1018 
-1025 ERFMPWLDSESSAA
+1025 
-1039 IRFRKAQEA
+1039 
-1048 RKDDDDNKV
+1048 
-1057 DLSSK
+1057 
-1062 HGMILAK
+1062 
-1069 FSRDQV
+1069 
-1075 DADTR
+1075 
-1080 EIIRNAQQEI
+1080 
-1090 CYLKAVW
+1090 
-1097 GYHDGHVVFL
+1097 
-1107 KRQKSGKITEDSR
+1107 
-1120 YRAGNKSAKMPLKKG
+1120 
-1135 LPCQRYGGFDSINP
+1135 
-1149 AFMTAIQYTQG
+1149 
-1160 KKVYHRVVGIP
+1160 
-1171 IYANVP
+1171 
-1177 TGKADELIR
+1177 
-1186 AFAADKIPGVT
+1186 
-1197 VVRPRLLMNQM
+1197 
-1208 LKWDGGVFV
+1208 
-1217 LRGGQT
+1217 
-1223 IDILTGKENAA
+1223 
-1234 RVTITN
+1234 
-1240 GKQLFV
+1240 
-1246 SGKDMTTIA
+1246 
-1255 LLFRG
+1255 
-1260 KKDDLNPEQ
+1260 
-1269 LKETVLHLLEKF
+1269 
-1281 KTQYAVF
+1281 
-1288 YQKCK
+1288 
-1293 ADDINRILKN
+1293 
-1303 LETPEQLTDA
+1303 
-1313 DWTAMVSELLN
+1313 
-1324 AMGKQ
+1324 
-1329 RKASK
+1329 
-1334 EWITCE
+1334 
-1340 DWRIRAI
+1340 
-1347 PTKDVELIDQSITG
+1347 
-1361 LREKRTKLWPD
+1361 
-1372 SEPS
+1372 

>member
-97 EDSKYEKFYAK
+97 EDSKYEKLYAK

-201 AKEVCHTMENHS
+201 AKEICHAMENHS

-286 TEAQAEVFTRILE
+286 TEAQAEVFALMLE

-314 TISDMMVARYEKH
+314 TISDTMVARYEKH
-327 KADLKRLKKWIRTYR
+327 GRDLEKLKAWVKAYQPDKFYA
-342 KDEYVTLFRDDNDPS
+342 LFRDDENAK
-357 GYAAYTHHLTSPARF
+357 GYAAYTDHLRKPKKF
-372 QQEKFTRCR
+372 KKEKLQRCT
-381 QEGAKIKSIPEGFY
+381 QDEFY
-395 NKCRRILE
+395 KVLKAMLTGNK
-403 SKKIDLPENARAEA
+403 DAEA
-417 NEMLEEM
+417 AAQPMLEAIDEP
-424 KADNVFLPLQR
+424 NGFLPLQR

-498 IVRDMTQPAYPWNFF
+498 IVRDKTQPAYPWNFF

-612 GTQEPGKFTASL
+612 GTQEPNKFTASL

-638 DQTTEQLE
+638 DQTMKQLE

-653 IFEDRSILKKLIQE
+653 IFEDRSILKELIQE
-667 KYPDITDT
+667 QYPEVTDN
-675 QLNFLVQRRYTGWG
+675 QLRFLVQRRYTGWG

-708 TIMDVL
+708 TIMEVL

-828 KVPSK
+828 KVPSE

-841 KDKKK
+841 RDKNK

-872 LSATTEID
+872 LSATTQID
-880 HILPRC
+880 HILPQC

-897 LVLKG
+897 LVLSG

-909 NLLLANSIRDSQRPW
+909 NLLLADSIRDSQRPW

-946 VSDEDKQGFIARQ
+946 VSEEDKQKFIARQ

-987 AGLSSELREQYGLY
+987 AGLPSELREQYGLY

-1048 RKDDDDNKV
+1048 KKDDNNKV

-1069 FSRDQV
+1069 FSRDQE
-1075 DADTR
+1075 DADTG
-1080 EIIRNAQQEI
+1080 EIIHNAQQEI

-1107 KRQKSGKITEDSR
+1107 KRQKSGKITEASR
-1120 YRAGNKSAKMPLKKG
+1120 YRAGHASAKLPLKKG
-1135 LPCQRYGGFDSINP
+1135 MSCQRYGGFDSIKP
-1149 AFMTAIQYTQG
+1149 AYIAAISYQKG
-1160 KKVYHRVVGIP
+1160 KQRAGALVNVP
-1171 IYANVP
+1171 IYLAEAIEKNPKVLVDYLEKDYP
-1177 TGKADELIR
+1177 GVQIIRPKILIR
-1186 AFAADKIPGVT
+1186 QKIEYEGNELTLGSCTETYNAKELFLPT
-1197 VVRPRLLMNQM
+1197 FLHP
-1208 LKWDGGVFV
+1208 
-1217 LRGGQT
+1217 
-1223 IDILTGKENAA
+1223 ILAKIYNASC
-1234 RVTITN
+1234 V
-1240 GKQLFV
+1240 
-1246 SGKDMTTIA
+1246 
-1255 LLFRG
+1255 
-1260 KKDDLNPEQ
+1260 
-1269 LKETVLHLLEKF
+1269 
-1281 KTQYAVF
+1281 
-1288 YQKCK
+1288 
-1293 ADDINRILKN
+1293 
-1303 LETPEQLTDA
+1303 LTDA
-1313 DWTAMVSELLN
+1313 DENQLNTLIDVLLEKLSSQYPIYSGALKALEAKKSEILSLSIADKGKFIAETMKITSAGKEYAKYSTSLPKLGIADKGRLN
-1324 AMGKQ
+1324 NKLPHPE
-1329 RKASK
+1329 K
-1334 EWITCE
+1334 I
-1340 DWRIRAI
+1340 I
-1347 PTKDVELIDQSITG
+1347 LIDQSITG